1 MRKVK
6 VSISLK
12 RLFSIIMISI
22 FIIAAMPV
30 DYIRADEPVQDGSK
44 SNPYIVTNFEEFK
57 KGINKGYIKLAND
70 IDFTKYIYMEVDSS
84 YKGGIDLNG
93 HILNF
98 ETRNSRYEY
107 GISVKNKSSSG
118 CGLFEITDSN
128 PSAVHEGYVNSE
140 GEPLTGGIITGFR
153 YDMDSSAGGTTCCL
167 SISNLNCVLEGVTF
181 YDNTTG
187 GGGSCINKIG
197 ANGTLEIN
205 KCKFYD
211 NKSNHWASCVWVGIA
226 RSDNRKDACLITDSV
241 FKGNYGKYTSTVATS
256 SENCVI
262 KNCLFENNKCDSG
275 GTLSVSHYGTLE
287 VVDTDV
293 TGNVCASD
301 EEDEYT
307 TAGIFIDSCG
317 KLVLNGK
324 VNITGNTYNNKENN
338 LIFNFNGID
347 RFPIVLGERFDAVS
361 KAGLKVSK
369 DAINYAYKVIENI
382 GEFKECFVCDHEN
395 GELYV
400 EAGKLYFKK
409 RHIHKKDLHKSRVE
423 ATCVMPGHIEY
434 YTCTGCDKLLDKD
447 GQEITEDIEI
457 PALGH
462 DFTGEWT
469 VTKPAACTESGVK
482 ARKCSRCKET
492 EKETIPATGHTEAE
506 DAAVAATCT
515 TAGKTAGSH
524 CLVCNTIIKAQ
535 EEIPA
540 TGHSFGKW
548 EKVKAP
554 TCMGR
559 GSVKHACDICGYIE
573 IKDIAANGHVWN
585 TDYTVDKQPTCTE
598 TGSKS
603 IHCRNCREVKDV
615 KTIEALGHTLGDWII
630 DKPAT
635 VEAAGSR
642 HKECTVCKAVLEKEE
657 IKKLEQYSILDGAGS
672 TWESKEN
679 ETSSDDK
686 PSEYKPENETLS
698 IRGSG
703 EVTKFVEVKV
713 DDKVVA
719 PEYYTVTEGS
729 TIITLKAEYLRTL
742 SAGNHTFEIAWTDGF
757 AATYFTVAR
766 NTVEEDKK
774 PEDKKDEGNIE
785 KDKKTEDNNVENSL
799 SAADSNASVKTGDTT
814 DVRLWLLLLVS
825 TLTVMTGL
833 MVEIKGE
840 K

>member
-44 SNPYIVTNFEEFK
+44 NNPYIVTNFKEFK
-57 KGINKGYIKLAND
+57 NGISKKGYIKLAKD
-70 IDFTKYIYMEVDSS
+70 IDFTQYIYMEVDSS

-98 ETRNSRYEY
+98 EKRYNYLNY
-107 GISVKNKSSSG
+107 GISIINTSSTG
-118 CGLFEITDSN
+118 GLFEITDSN

-140 GEPLTGGIITGFR
+140 NEPLTGGIITGFR
-153 YDMDSSAGGTTCCL
+153 YDMNSLAGGVTCCL
-167 SISNLNCVLEGVTF
+167 SINNLNCVLDGVTF

-187 GGGSCINKIG
+187 GGGSCIDKSG
-197 ANGTLEIN
+197 KNGTLEIN

-211 NKSNHWASCVWVGIA
+211 NKSNHWASCVWVGTG
-226 RSDNRKDACLITDSV
+226 REGRNDQCLITDSV

-262 KNCLFENNKCDSG
+262 KNCLFENNECDSG
-275 GTLSVSHYGTLE
+275 GTLSVSGYGTLE
-287 VVDTDV
+287 VADTDV
-293 TGNVCASD
+293 TGNVCTSD

-338 LIFNFNGID
+338 LIFNFNGIY
-347 RFPIVLGERFDAVS
+347 RFPIVLGERFDAAS

-369 DAINYAYKVIENI
+369 DAINYAYEVIENI

-409 RHIHKKDLHKSRVE
+409 RHIHKKNLHNSRVE
-423 ATCVMPGHIEY
+423 ATCIRPGHIEY

-559 GSVKHACDICGYIE
+559 GSVKRACDICGYIE

-615 KTIEALGHTLGDWII
+615 KAIEALGHTLGDWII

-642 HKECTVCKAVLEKEE
+642 HKECETCGAILEKEE
-657 IKKLEQYSILDGAGS
+657 IKKLELPAYKIIDGAES
-672 TWESKEN
+672 TWTQNTNTDGS
-679 ETSSDDK
+679 
-686 PSEYKPENETLS
+686 LV
-698 IRGSG
+698 IRGDG
-703 EVTKFVEVKV
+703 AIAKFKEVRVDGVVIDVKN
-713 DDKVVA
+713 
-719 PEYYTVTEGS
+719 YTVTEGS
-729 TIITLKAEYLRTL
+729 TIITLKTEYLKTL
-742 SAGNHTFEIAWTDGF
+742 PAGKHTFEIAWIDGS
-757 AATYFTVAR
+757 AATYFTVAGS
-766 NTVEEDKK
+766 TTEEDNKLEDNK
-774 PEDKKDEGNIE
+774 VEDNKVEDNTIDDKKA
-785 KDKKTEDNNVENSL
+785 EDNNVENSR
-799 SAADSNASVKTGDTT
+799 SDVDSNASLKTGDTT
-814 DVRLWLLLLVS
+814 DIRLWLILLMS
-825 TLTVMTGL
+825 ALTIMTGL
-833 MVEIKGE
+833 TVKSKRNDCE
-840 K
+840 

>member
-1 MRKVK
+1 MRKVN
-6 VSISLK
+6 VSNSLRK
-12 RLFSIIMISI
+12 LFSIIMVSI

-44 SNPYIVTNFEEFK
+44 DNPYIVTSFKEFK
-57 KGINKGYIKLAND
+57 NGILKQGYIKLAND
-70 IDFTKYIYMEVDSS
+70 IDFSEYIYMEVDSS
-84 YKGGIDLNG
+84 YRGGIDLNG

-98 ETRNSRYEY
+98 EKRYSYNSY
-107 GISVKNKSSSG
+107 GIGLRNESG
-118 CGLFEITDSN
+118 TGGGLFEITDSN
-128 PSAVHEGYVNSE
+128 PSVVHEGYVNSE
-140 GEPLTGGIITGFR
+140 NEPLTGGIITGFR
-153 YDMDSSAGGTTCCL
+153 YNMNSSAGGSTSCL
-167 SISNLNCVLEGVTF
+167 SINNLNCVLDGVTF
-181 YDNTTG
+181 FDNTTG
-187 GGGSCINKIG
+187 GGGSCIDKFG
-197 ANGTLEIN
+197 ENGTLEIN

-211 NKSNHWASCVWVGIA
+211 NKSNYWASCVWVGTSS
-226 RSDNRKDACLITDSV
+226 SDSRNDQCLITDSV

-262 KNCLFENNKCDSG
+262 KNCLFENNECDSG
-275 GTLSVSHYGTLE
+275 GTVNVSHYGTLE
-287 VVDTDV
+287 VVDTDI
-293 TGNVCASD
+293 TGNICTSD
-301 EEDEYT
+301 EEGDST
-307 TAGIFIDSCG
+307 TAGICIDACG

-338 LIFNFNGID
+338 LIFYPHGID
-347 RFPIVLGERFDAVS
+347 RFLIVLGEQFDEAS
-361 KAGLKVSK
+361 KVGLKVRK
-369 DAINYAYKVIENI
+369 DAINYAYDVVENI
-382 GEFKECFVCDHEN
+382 GEFKESFVCDHEN

-400 EAGKLYFKK
+400 EDGKLYFKK

-423 ATCVMPGHIEY
+423 ATCIRPGHIEY

-559 GSVKHACDICGYIE
+559 GSVKRACDICGYIE

-615 KTIEALGHTLGDWII
+615 KAIEALGHTLGDWII

-635 VEAAGSR
+635 VETAGSR
-642 HKECTVCKAVLEKEE
+642 HKECETCGAILEKEE
-657 IKKLEQYSILDGAGS
+657 IKKLELPAYKIIDGAES
-672 TWESKEN
+672 TWTQNTNTDGS
-679 ETSSDDK
+679 
-686 PSEYKPENETLS
+686 LV
-698 IRGSG
+698 IRGDG
-703 EVTKFVEVKV
+703 AIANFKEVRVDGVVIDVKN
-713 DDKVVA
+713 
-719 PEYYTVTEGS
+719 YTVTEGS
-729 TIITLKAEYLRTL
+729 TIITLKTEYLKTL
-742 SAGNHTFEIAWTDGF
+742 PAGKHTFEIAWIDGS
-757 AATYFTVAR
+757 AATYFTVAGS
-766 NTVEEDKK
+766 TTEEDNKLEDNK
-774 PEDKKDEGNIE
+774 VEDNTIDDKKA
-785 KDKKTEDNNVENSL
+785 EDNNVENSR
-799 SAADSNASVKTGDTT
+799 SDVDSNASLKTGDTT
-814 DVRLWLLLLVS
+814 DIRLWLILLMS
-825 TLTVMTGL
+825 ALTIMTGL
-833 MVEIKGE
+833 TVKSKRNDCE
-840 K
+840 

>member
-1 MRKVK
+1 MRKVN
-6 VSISLK
+6 VSNSLRK
-12 RLFSIIMISI
+12 LFSIIMVSI

-44 SNPYIVTNFEEFK
+44 NNPYIVTSFKEFK
-57 KGINKGYIKLAND
+57 NGILKQGYIKLAND
-70 IDFTKYIYMEVDSS
+70 IDFSEYIYMEVDSS
-84 YKGGIDLNG
+84 YRGGIDLNG

-98 ETRNSRYEY
+98 EKRYSYNSY
-107 GISVKNKSSSG
+107 GIGLRNESG
-118 CGLFEITDSN
+118 TGGGLFEITDSN
-128 PSAVHEGYVNSE
+128 PSAVHEGYINSE
-140 GEPLTGGIITGFR
+140 NESLTGGIITGFR
-153 YDMDSSAGGTTCCL
+153 YDMDSSAGGVTCCM
-167 SISNLNCVLEGVTF
+167 SINNLNCVLEGVTF

-187 GGGSCINKIG
+187 GGGSCIDKFG
-197 ANGTLEIN
+197 ENGTLEIN

-211 NKSNHWASCVWVGIA
+211 NKSNYWASCVWVGTS
-226 RSDNRKDACLITDSV
+226 RSDNRNDQCLITDSV

-262 KNCLFENNKCDSG
+262 KNCLFENNECDSG
-275 GTLSVSHYGTLE
+275 GTVNVSHYGTLE
-287 VVDTDV
+287 VVDTDI
-293 TGNVCASD
+293 TGNICTSD
-301 EEDEYT
+301 EEDDST
-307 TAGIFIDSCG
+307 TAGICIDACG

-338 LIFNFNGID
+338 LIFYPHGIK
-347 RFPIVLGERFDAVS
+347 RFLIVLGEQFDEAS
-361 KAGLKVSK
+361 KVGLKVRK
-369 DAINYAYKVIENI
+369 DAINYAYDVIENI
-382 GEFKECFVCDHEN
+382 GEFKESFVCDHEN

-400 EAGKLYFKK
+400 EDGKLCFKK

-423 ATCVMPGHIEY
+423 ATCIRPGNIEY

-469 VTKPAACTESGVK
+469 VTKPATCTESGVK

-559 GSVKHACDICGYIE
+559 GSVKRACDICGYIE

-603 IHCRNCREVKDV
+603 IHCRNCEEVKDSKV
-615 KTIEALGHTLGDWII
+615 IEASGHTLGDWII

-635 VEAAGSR
+635 VETAGSR
-642 HKECTVCKAVLEKEE
+642 HKECETCGAILEKEE
-657 IKKLEQYSILDGAGS
+657 IKKLELPAYKIIDGAES
-672 TWESKEN
+672 TWTQNTNTDGS
-679 ETSSDDK
+679 
-686 PSEYKPENETLS
+686 LV
-698 IRGSG
+698 IRGDG
-703 EVTKFVEVKV
+703 AIAKFKEVRVDGVVIDVKN
-713 DDKVVA
+713 
-719 PEYYTVTEGS
+719 YTVTEGS
-729 TIITLKAEYLRTL
+729 TIITLKTEYLKTL
-742 SAGNHTFEIAWTDGF
+742 PAGKHTFEIAWIDGS
-757 AATYFTVAR
+757 AATYFTVAGS
-766 NTVEEDKK
+766 TTEEDNKV
-774 PEDKKDEGNIE
+774 EDNTIDDKKA
-785 KDKKTEDNNVENSL
+785 EDNNVENSR
-799 SAADSNASVKTGDTT
+799 SDVDSNASLKTGDTT
-814 DVRLWLLLLVS
+814 DIRLWLILLMS
-825 TLTVMTGL
+825 ALTIMTGL
-833 MVEIKGE
+833 TVKSKRNDCE
-840 K
+840 

>member
-1 MRKVK
+1 MRKVN
-6 VSISLK
+6 VSNSLRK
-12 RLFSIIMISI
+12 LFSMIMVSI
-22 FIIAAMPV
+22 FIIAAMPA

-44 SNPYIVTNFEEFK
+44 NNPYIVTNFKEFQN
-57 KGINKGYIKLAND
+57 GISKKGYIKLAKD
-70 IDFTKYIYMEVDSS
+70 IDFTQYIYMEVDSS

-98 ETRNSRYEY
+98 EKRYNYYSY
-107 GISVKNKSSSG
+107 GIAIGNTSSTG
-118 CGLFEITDSN
+118 GLFEITDSN
-128 PSAVHEGYVNSE
+128 PSAVHEDYVNSE

-153 YDMDSSAGGTTCCL
+153 YDMNSSAGGTTCCL
-167 SISNLNCVLEGVTF
+167 SINNLNCVLDGVTF
-181 YDNTTG
+181 FDNTTG
-187 GGGSCINKIG
+187 GGGSCIDKSG
-197 ANGTLEIN
+197 ENGTLEIN

-211 NKSNHWASCVWVGIA
+211 NKSNYWASCVWVGTS
-226 RSDNRKDACLITDSV
+226 RSDNRNDQCLITDSV

-262 KNCLFENNKCDSG
+262 KNCLFENNECDSG
-275 GTLSVSHYGTLE
+275 GTVNVSHYGTLE
-287 VVDTDV
+287 VVDTDI
-293 TGNVCASD
+293 TGNICTAD
-301 EEDEYT
+301 EEDDST
-307 TAGIFIDSCG
+307 TAGICIDACG

-338 LIFNFNGID
+338 LIFYPHGID
-347 RFPIVLGERFDAVS
+347 RFLIVLGEQFDAAS
-361 KAGLKVSK
+361 KVGLKVRK
-369 DAINYAYKVIENI
+369 DAINYAYDVIENI

-400 EAGKLYFKK
+400 EDGKLYFKK
-409 RHIHKKDLHKSRVE
+409 RHIHKKNLHKSRVE
-423 ATCVMPGHIEY
+423 ATCVIPGHIEY
-434 YTCTGCDKLLDKD
+434 YTCTGCDKRLDKD

-515 TAGKTAGSH
+515 TAGKTAGIH

-559 GSVKHACDICGYIE
+559 GSVKRVCDICGYIE

-615 KTIEALGHTLGDWII
+615 KDIEALGHNLGDWII

-642 HKECTVCKAVLEKEE
+642 HKECETCGAILEKEE
-657 IKKLEQYSILDGAGS
+657 IKKLELPAYKIIDGAES
-672 TWESKEN
+672 TWTQNTNTDGS
-679 ETSSDDK
+679 
-686 PSEYKPENETLS
+686 LV
-698 IRGSG
+698 IRGDG
-703 EVTKFVEVKV
+703 AIAKFKEVRVDGVVIDVKN
-713 DDKVVA
+713 
-719 PEYYTVTEGS
+719 YTVTEGS
-729 TIITLKAEYLRTL
+729 TIITLKTEYLKTL
-742 SAGNHTFEIAWTDGF
+742 PAGKHTFEIAWTDGS
-757 AATYFTVAR
+757 AATYFTVAGS
-766 NTVEEDKK
+766 TTEEDNKLEDNK
-774 PEDKKDEGNIE
+774 VEDNTIDDKKA
-785 KDKKTEDNNVENSL
+785 EDNNVENSR
-799 SAADSNASVKTGDTT
+799 SDVDSNASLKTGDTT
-814 DVRLWLLLLVS
+814 DIRLWLILLMS
-825 TLTVMTGL
+825 ALTIMTGL
-833 MVEIKGE
+833 TVKSKRNDCE
-840 K
+840 

>member
-1 MRKVK
+1 MRKVN
-6 VSISLK
+6 VSNSLRK
-12 RLFSIIMISI
+12 LFSIIMVSI

-44 SNPYIVTNFEEFK
+44 SNPYIVTNFKEFQN
-57 KGINKGYIKLAND
+57 GIMKQGYIKLAND
-70 IDFTKYIYMEVDSS
+70 IDFSEYIYMEVDSS
-84 YKGGIDLNG
+84 YRGGIDLNG

-98 ETRNSRYEY
+98 EKRYSYNSY
-107 GISVKNKSSSG
+107 GIGLRNESG
-118 CGLFEITDSN
+118 AGGGLFEITDSN
-128 PSAVHEGYVNSE
+128 PSVVHEGYVNSE
-140 GEPLTGGIITGFR
+140 NEPLTGGIITGFR
-153 YDMDSSAGGTTCCL
+153 YNMNSSAGGSTSCL
-167 SISNLNCVLEGVTF
+167 SINNLNCVLDGVTF
-181 YDNTTG
+181 FDNTTG
-187 GGGSCINKIG
+187 GGGSCIDKFG
-197 ANGTLEIN
+197 ENGTLEIN

-211 NKSNHWASCVWVGIA
+211 NKSNYWASCVWVGTS
-226 RSDNRKDACLITDSV
+226 RSDSRNDQCLITDSV

-262 KNCLFENNKCDSG
+262 KNCLFENNECDSG
-275 GTLSVSHYGTLE
+275 GTVNVSHYGTLE
-287 VVDTDV
+287 VVDTDI
-293 TGNVCASD
+293 TGNICTSD
-301 EEDEYT
+301 EEDDST
-307 TAGIFIDSCG
+307 TAGICIDACG

-338 LIFNFNGID
+338 LIFYPHGIK
-347 RFPIVLGERFDAVS
+347 RFLIVLGEQFDEAS
-361 KAGLKVSK
+361 KVGLKVRK
-369 DAINYAYKVIENI
+369 DAINYAYDVIENI
-382 GEFKECFVCDHEN
+382 GEFKESFVCDHEN

-400 EAGKLYFKK
+400 EDGKLCFKK

-423 ATCVMPGHIEY
+423 ATCIRPGNIEY

-469 VTKPAACTESGVK
+469 VTKPATCTESGVK

-492 EKETIPATGHTEAE
+492 EKETIPATGHTEEE

-559 GSVKHACDICGYIE
+559 GSVKRACDICGYIE
-573 IKDIAANGHVWN
+573 IKDIVANGHVWN

-615 KTIEALGHTLGDWII
+615 KAIEALGHTLGDWII

-635 VEAAGSR
+635 VETAGSR
-642 HKECTVCKAVLEKEE
+642 HKECETCGAILEKEE
-657 IKKLEQYSILDGAGS
+657 IKKLELPAYKIIDGAES
-672 TWESKEN
+672 TWTQNTNTDGS
-679 ETSSDDK
+679 
-686 PSEYKPENETLS
+686 LV
-698 IRGSG
+698 IRGDG
-703 EVTKFVEVKV
+703 AIAKFKEVRVDGVVIDVKN
-713 DDKVVA
+713 
-719 PEYYTVTEGS
+719 YTVTEGS
-729 TIITLKAEYLRTL
+729 TIITLKTEYLKTL
-742 SAGNHTFEIAWTDGF
+742 PAGKHTFEIAWTDGS
-757 AATYFTVAR
+757 AATYFTVAGS
-766 NTVEEDKK
+766 TTEEDNKLEDNK
-774 PEDKKDEGNIE
+774 VEDNTINDKKA
-785 KDKKTEDNNVENSL
+785 EDNNVENSR
-799 SAADSNASVKTGDTT
+799 SDVDSNASLKTGDTT
-814 DVRLWLLLLVS
+814 DIRLWLILLMS
-825 TLTVMTGL
+825 ALTIMTGL
-833 MVEIKGE
+833 TVKSKRNDCE
-840 K
+840 

>member
-1 MRKVK
+1 MRKVN
-6 VSISLK
+6 VSNSLRK
-12 RLFSIIMISI
+12 LFSIIMVSI

-44 SNPYIVTNFEEFK
+44 NNPYIVTSFKEFK
-57 KGINKGYIKLAND
+57 NGILKQGYIKLAND
-70 IDFTKYIYMEVDSS
+70 IDFSEYIYMEVDSS
-84 YKGGIDLNG
+84 YRGGIDLNG

-98 ETRNSRYEY
+98 EKRYSYNSY
-107 GISVKNKSSSG
+107 GIGLRNESG
-118 CGLFEITDSN
+118 TGGGLFEITDSN
-128 PSAVHEGYVNSE
+128 PSAVHEGYINSE
-140 GEPLTGGIITGFR
+140 NESLTGGIITGFR
-153 YDMDSSAGGTTCCL
+153 YDMDSSAGGVTCCL
-167 SISNLNCVLEGVTF
+167 SINNLNCVLEGVTF

-187 GGGSCINKIG
+187 GGGSCIDKFG
-197 ANGTLEIN
+197 ENGTLEIN

-211 NKSNHWASCVWVGIA
+211 NKSNYWASCVWVGTS
-226 RSDNRKDACLITDSV
+226 RSDNRNDQCLITDSV

-262 KNCLFENNKCDSG
+262 KNCLFENNECDSG
-275 GTLSVSHYGTLE
+275 GTVNVSHYGTLE
-287 VVDTDV
+287 VVDTDI
-293 TGNVCASD
+293 TGNICTSD
-301 EEDEYT
+301 EEDDST
-307 TAGIFIDSCG
+307 TAGICIDACG

-338 LIFNFNGID
+338 LIFYPHGIK
-347 RFPIVLGERFDAVS
+347 RFLIVLGEQFDEAS
-361 KAGLKVSK
+361 KVGLKVRK
-369 DAINYAYKVIENI
+369 DAINYAYDVIENI
-382 GEFKECFVCDHEN
+382 GEFKESFVCDHEN

-400 EAGKLYFKK
+400 EDGKLCFKK

-423 ATCVMPGHIEY
+423 ATCIRPGNIEY

-469 VTKPAACTESGVK
+469 VTKPATCTESGVK

-559 GSVKHACDICGYIE
+559 GSVKRACDICGYIE

-615 KTIEALGHTLGDWII
+615 KAIEALGHTLGDWII

-635 VEAAGSR
+635 VETAGSR
-642 HKECTVCKAVLEKEE
+642 HKECETCGAILEKEE
-657 IKKLEQYSILDGAGS
+657 IKKLELPAYKIIDGAES
-672 TWESKEN
+672 TWTQNTNTDGS
-679 ETSSDDK
+679 
-686 PSEYKPENETLS
+686 LV
-698 IRGSG
+698 IRGDG
-703 EVTKFVEVKV
+703 AIAKFKEVRVDGVVIDVKN
-713 DDKVVA
+713 
-719 PEYYTVTEGS
+719 YTVTEGS
-729 TIITLKAEYLRTL
+729 TIITLKTEYLKTL
-742 SAGNHTFEIAWTDGF
+742 PAGKHTFEIAWTDGS
-757 AATYFTVAR
+757 AATYFTVAGS
-766 NTVEEDKK
+766 TTEEDNKV
-774 PEDKKDEGNIE
+774 EDNTIDDKKA
-785 KDKKTEDNNVENSL
+785 EDNNVENSR
-799 SAADSNASVKTGDTT
+799 SDVDSNASLKTGDTT
-814 DVRLWLLLLVS
+814 DIRLWLILLMS
-825 TLTVMTGL
+825 ALTIMTGL
-833 MVEIKGE
+833 TVKSKRNDCE
-840 K
+840 

>member
-1 MRKVK
+1 MHMRKVK
-6 VSISLK
+6 ASISLK

-44 SNPYIVTNFEEFK
+44 NNPYIVTNFKEFK
-57 KGINKGYIKLAND
+57 NGISKKGYIKLAKD
-70 IDFTKYIYMEVDSS
+70 IDFTQYIYMEVDSS

-98 ETRNSRYEY
+98 EKRYNYLNY
-107 GISVKNKSSSG
+107 GISIINTSSTG
-118 CGLFEITDSN
+118 GLFEITDSN

-140 GEPLTGGIITGFR
+140 NEPLTGGIITGFR
-153 YDMDSSAGGTTCCL
+153 YDMNNLAGGVTCCL
-167 SISNLNCVLEGVTF
+167 SINNLNCVLEGVTF

-187 GGGSCINKIG
+187 GGGSCIDKSG
-197 ANGTLEIN
+197 KNGTLEIN

-211 NKSNHWASCVWVGIA
+211 NKSNHWASCVWVGTG
-226 RSDNRKDACLITDSV
+226 REGRNDQCLITDSV

-262 KNCLFENNKCDSG
+262 KNCLFENNECDSG
-275 GTLSVSHYGTLE
+275 GTVNVSHYGTLE
-287 VVDTDV
+287 VVDTDI
-293 TGNVCASD
+293 TGNICTSD
-301 EEDEYT
+301 EEDDST
-307 TAGIFIDSCG
+307 TAGICIDACG

-338 LIFNFNGID
+338 LIFYPHGIK
-347 RFPIVLGERFDAVS
+347 RFLIVLGEQFDEAS
-361 KAGLKVSK
+361 KVGLKVRK
-369 DAINYAYKVIENI
+369 DAINYAYDVIENI
-382 GEFKECFVCDHEN
+382 GEFKESFVCDHEN

-423 ATCVMPGHIEY
+423 ATCIRPGNIEY

-559 GSVKHACDICGYIE
+559 GSVKRACDICGYIE

-615 KTIEALGHTLGDWII
+615 KAIEALGHTLGDWII

-635 VEAAGSR
+635 VETAGSR
-642 HKECTVCKAVLEKEE
+642 HKECETCGAILEKEE
-657 IKKLEQYSILDGAGS
+657 IKKLELPAYKIIDGAES
-672 TWESKEN
+672 TWTQNTNTDGS
-679 ETSSDDK
+679 
-686 PSEYKPENETLS
+686 LV
-698 IRGSG
+698 IRGDG
-703 EVTKFVEVKV
+703 AIAKFKEVRVDGVVIDVKN
-713 DDKVVA
+713 
-719 PEYYTVTEGS
+719 YTVTEGS
-729 TIITLKAEYLRTL
+729 TIITLKTEYLKTL
-742 SAGNHTFEIAWTDGF
+742 PAGKHTFEIAWTDGS
-757 AATYFTVAR
+757 AATYFTVAGS
-766 NTVEEDKK
+766 TTEEDNKLEDNK
-774 PEDKKDEGNIE
+774 VEDNTIDDKKA
-785 KDKKTEDNNVENSL
+785 EDNNVENSR
-799 SAADSNASVKTGDTT
+799 SDVDSNASLKTGDTT
-814 DVRLWLLLLVS
+814 DIRLWLILLMS
-825 TLTVMTGL
+825 ALTIMTGL
-833 MVEIKGE
+833 TAKSKRNDCE
-840 K
+840 

>member
-1 MRKVK
+1 
-6 VSISLK
+6 
-12 RLFSIIMISI
+12 
-22 FIIAAMPV
+22 
-30 DYIRADEPVQDGSK
+30 
-44 SNPYIVTNFEEFK
+44 
-57 KGINKGYIKLAND
+57 
-70 IDFTKYIYMEVDSS
+70 MEVDSS
-84 YKGGIDLNG
+84 YRGGIDLNG

-98 ETRNSRYEY
+98 EKRYSYNSY
-107 GISVKNKSSSG
+107 GIGLRNESG
-118 CGLFEITDSN
+118 TGGGLFEITDSN
-128 PSAVHEGYVNSE
+128 PSAVHEGYINSE
-140 GEPLTGGIITGFR
+140 NESLTGGIITGFR
-153 YDMDSSAGGTTCCL
+153 YDMDSSAGGVTCCL
-167 SISNLNCVLEGVTF
+167 SINNLNCVLEGVTF

-187 GGGSCINKIG
+187 GGGSCIDKFG
-197 ANGTLEIN
+197 ENGTLEIN

-211 NKSNHWASCVWVGIA
+211 NKSNYWASCVWVGTS
-226 RSDNRKDACLITDSV
+226 RSDNRNDQCLITDSV

-262 KNCLFENNKCDSG
+262 KNCLFENNECDSG
-275 GTLSVSHYGTLE
+275 GTVNVSHYGTLE
-287 VVDTDV
+287 VVDTDI
-293 TGNVCASD
+293 TGNICTSD
-301 EEDEYT
+301 EEDDST
-307 TAGIFIDSCG
+307 TAGICIDACG

-338 LIFNFNGID
+338 LIFYPHGIK
-347 RFPIVLGERFDAVS
+347 RFLIVLGEQFDEAS
-361 KAGLKVSK
+361 KVGLKVRK
-369 DAINYAYKVIENI
+369 DAINYAYDVIENI
-382 GEFKECFVCDHEN
+382 GEFKESFVCDHEN

-400 EAGKLYFKK
+400 EDGKLCFKK

-423 ATCVMPGHIEY
+423 ATCIRPGNIEY

-447 GQEITEDIEI
+447 GQEITESIEI

-469 VTKPAACTESGVK
+469 VTKPATCTESGVK

-559 GSVKHACDICGYIE
+559 GSVKRACDICGYIE

-615 KTIEALGHTLGDWII
+615 KAIEALGHTLGDWII

-635 VEAAGSR
+635 VETAGSR
-642 HKECTVCKAVLEKEE
+642 HKECETCGAILEKEE
-657 IKKLEQYSILDGAGS
+657 IKKLELPAYKIIDGAES
-672 TWESKEN
+672 TWTQNTNTDGS
-679 ETSSDDK
+679 
-686 PSEYKPENETLS
+686 LV
-698 IRGSG
+698 IRGDG
-703 EVTKFVEVKV
+703 AIANFKEVRVDGVVIDVKN
-713 DDKVVA
+713 
-719 PEYYTVTEGS
+719 YTVTEGS
-729 TIITLKAEYLRTL
+729 TIITLKTEYLKTL
-742 SAGNHTFEIAWTDGF
+742 PAGKHTFEIAWIDGS
-757 AATYFTVAR
+757 AATYFTVAGS
-766 NTVEEDKK
+766 TTEEDNKLEDNK
-774 PEDKKDEGNIE
+774 VEDNTIDDKKA
-785 KDKKTEDNNVENSL
+785 EDNNVENSK
-799 SAADSNASVKTGDTT
+799 SDVDSNASLKTGDTT
-814 DVRLWLLLLVS
+814 DIRLWLILLMS
-825 TLTVMTGL
+825 ALTIMTGL
-833 MVEIKGE
+833 TVKSKRNDCE
-840 K
+840 

>member
-22 FIIAAMPV
+22 FIIAAIPV

-44 SNPYIVTNFEEFK
+44 NNPYIVTNFKEFK
-57 KGINKGYIKLAND
+57 NGISKKGYIKLAKD
-70 IDFTKYIYMEVDSS
+70 IDFTQYIYMEVDSS

-98 ETRNSRYEY
+98 EKRYNYLNY
-107 GISVKNKSSSG
+107 GISIINTSSTG
-118 CGLFEITDSN
+118 GLFEITDSN

-140 GEPLTGGIITGFR
+140 NEPLTGGIITGFR
-153 YDMDSSAGGTTCCL
+153 YDMNSLAGGVTCCL
-167 SISNLNCVLEGVTF
+167 SINNLNCVLDGVTF

-187 GGGSCINKIG
+187 GGGSCIDKSG
-197 ANGTLEIN
+197 KNGTLEIN

-211 NKSNHWASCVWVGIA
+211 NKSNHWASCVWVGTG
-226 RSDNRKDACLITDSV
+226 REGRNDQCLITDSV

-262 KNCLFENNKCDSG
+262 KNCLFENNECDSG
-275 GTLSVSHYGTLE
+275 GTLSVSDYGTLE
-287 VVDTDV
+287 VADTDV

-324 VNITGNTYNNKENN
+324 VNIIGNTYNNKENN
-338 LIFNFNGID
+338 LIFNFNGIY
-347 RFPIVLGERFDAVS
+347 RFPIVLGEQFDEAS
-361 KAGLKVSK
+361 KVGLKVSK
-369 DAINYAYKVIENI
+369 DAINYAYDVIENI
-382 GEFKECFVCDHEN
+382 GGFKESFVCDHEN

-400 EAGKLYFKK
+400 EDGKLYFKK

-423 ATCVMPGHIEY
+423 ATCIRPGHIEY
-434 YTCTGCDKLLDKD
+434 YTCTGCDKLLDEEGK
-447 GQEITEDIEI
+447 EITESIEI

-469 VTKPAACTESGVK
+469 VTKPATCTESGVK

-559 GSVKHACDICGYIE
+559 GSVKRACDICGYIE

-615 KTIEALGHTLGDWII
+615 KAIEASGHTLGDWII

-635 VEAAGSR
+635 VETAGSR
-642 HKECTVCKAVLEKEE
+642 HKECETCGAILEKEE
-657 IKKLEQYSILDGAGS
+657 IKKLELPAYKIIDGAES
-672 TWESKEN
+672 TWTQNTNTDGS
-679 ETSSDDK
+679 
-686 PSEYKPENETLS
+686 LV
-698 IRGSG
+698 IRGDG
-703 EVTKFVEVKV
+703 AIANFKEVRVDGVVIDVKN
-713 DDKVVA
+713 
-719 PEYYTVTEGS
+719 YTVTEGS
-729 TIITLKAEYLRTL
+729 TIITLKTEYLKTL
-742 SAGNHTFEIAWTDGF
+742 PAGKHTFEIAWIDGS
-757 AATYFTVAR
+757 AATYFTIAGS
-766 NTVEEDKK
+766 TTEEDNKLEDNK
-774 PEDKKDEGNIE
+774 VEDNTIDDKKA
-785 KDKKTEDNNVENSL
+785 EDNNVENSK
-799 SAADSNASVKTGDTT
+799 SDVDSNASLKTGDTT
-814 DVRLWLLLLVS
+814 DIRLWLILLMS
-825 TLTVMTGL
+825 ALTIMTGL
-833 MVEIKGE
+833 TVKSKRNDCE
-840 K
+840 

>member
-1 MRKVK
+1 MRKVN
-6 VSISLK
+6 VSNSLRK
-12 RLFSIIMISI
+12 LFSIIMVSI

-44 SNPYIVTNFEEFK
+44 NNPYIVTSFKEFK
-57 KGINKGYIKLAND
+57 NGILKQGYIKLAND
-70 IDFTKYIYMEVDSS
+70 IDFSEYIYMEVDSS
-84 YKGGIDLNG
+84 YRGGIDLNG

-98 ETRNSRYEY
+98 EKRYSYNSY
-107 GISVKNKSSSG
+107 GIGLRNESG
-118 CGLFEITDSN
+118 TGGGLFEITDSN
-128 PSAVHEGYVNSE
+128 PSAVHEGYINSE
-140 GEPLTGGIITGFR
+140 NESLTGGIITGFR
-153 YDMDSSAGGTTCCL
+153 YDMDSSAGGVTCCL
-167 SISNLNCVLEGVTF
+167 SINNLNCVLEGVTF

-187 GGGSCINKIG
+187 GGGSCIDKFG
-197 ANGTLEIN
+197 ENGTLEIN

-211 NKSNHWASCVWVGIA
+211 NKSNYWASCVWVGTS
-226 RSDNRKDACLITDSV
+226 RSDNRNDQCLITDSV

-262 KNCLFENNKCDSG
+262 KNCLFENNECDSG
-275 GTLSVSHYGTLE
+275 GTVNVSHYGTLE
-287 VVDTDV
+287 VVDTDI
-293 TGNVCASD
+293 TGNICTSD
-301 EEDEYT
+301 EEDDST
-307 TAGIFIDSCG
+307 TAGICIDACG

-338 LIFNFNGID
+338 LIFYPHGIK
-347 RFPIVLGERFDAVS
+347 RFLIVLGEQFDEAS
-361 KAGLKVSK
+361 KVGLKVRK
-369 DAINYAYKVIENI
+369 DAINYAYDVIENI
-382 GEFKECFVCDHEN
+382 GEFKESFVCDHEN

-400 EAGKLYFKK
+400 EDGKLCFKK

-423 ATCVMPGHIEY
+423 ATCVIPGHIEY
-434 YTCTGCDKLLDKD
+434 YTCTGCDKLLDEEGK
-447 GQEITEDIEI
+447 EITESIEI
-457 PALGH
+457 QALGH

-469 VTKPAACTESGVK
+469 VTKPATCTESGVK

-559 GSVKHACDICGYIE
+559 GSVKRACDICGYIE

-615 KTIEALGHTLGDWII
+615 KAIEALGHTLGDWII

-635 VEAAGSR
+635 VETAGSR
-642 HKECTVCKAVLEKEE
+642 HKECETCGAILEKEE
-657 IKKLEQYSILDGAGS
+657 IKKLELPAYKIIDGAES
-672 TWESKEN
+672 TWTQNTNTDGS
-679 ETSSDDK
+679 
-686 PSEYKPENETLS
+686 LV
-698 IRGSG
+698 IRGDG
-703 EVTKFVEVKV
+703 AIAKFKEVRVDGVVIDVKN
-713 DDKVVA
+713 
-719 PEYYTVTEGS
+719 YTVTEGS
-729 TIITLKAEYLRTL
+729 TIITLKTEYLKTL
-742 SAGNHTFEIAWTDGF
+742 PAGKHTFEIAWTDGS
-757 AATYFTVAR
+757 AATYFTVAGS
-766 NTVEEDKK
+766 TTEEDNKLEDNK
-774 PEDKKDEGNIE
+774 VEDNTIDDKKA
-785 KDKKTEDNNVENSL
+785 EDNNVENSR
-799 SAADSNASVKTGDTT
+799 SDVDSNASLKTGDTT
-814 DVRLWLLLLVS
+814 DIRLWLILLMS
-825 TLTVMTGL
+825 ALTIMTGL
-833 MVEIKGE
+833 TVKSKRNDCE
-840 K
+840 

>member
-1 MRKVK
+1 MRKVN
-6 VSISLK
+6 VSNSLRK
-12 RLFSIIMISI
+12 LFSIIMVSI

-44 SNPYIVTNFEEFK
+44 NNPYIVTDFK
-57 KGINKGYIKLAND
+57 GFKNGILKQGYIKLAND
-70 IDFTKYIYMEVDSS
+70 IDFSEYIYMEVDSS
-84 YKGGIDLNG
+84 YRGGIDLNG

-98 ETRNSRYEY
+98 EKRYSYNSY
-107 GISVKNKSSSG
+107 GIGLRNESG
-118 CGLFEITDSN
+118 TGGGLFEITDSN
-128 PSAVHEGYVNSE
+128 PSVVHEGYVNSE
-140 GEPLTGGIITGFR
+140 NEPLTGGIITGFR
-153 YDMDSSAGGTTCCL
+153 YNMNSSDGGSTSCL
-167 SISNLNCVLEGVTF
+167 SINNLNCVLDGVTF
-181 YDNTTG
+181 FDNTTG
-187 GGGSCINKIG
+187 GGGSCIDKFG
-197 ANGTLEIN
+197 ENGTLEIN

-211 NKSNHWASCVWVGIA
+211 NKSNYWASCVWVGTSS
-226 RSDNRKDACLITDSV
+226 SDSRNDQCLITDSV

-262 KNCLFENNKCDSG
+262 KNCLFENNECDSG
-275 GTLSVSHYGTLE
+275 GTVNVSHYGTLE
-287 VVDTDV
+287 VVDTDI
-293 TGNVCASD
+293 TGNICTSD
-301 EEDEYT
+301 EEGDST
-307 TAGIFIDSCG
+307 TAGICIDACG

-338 LIFNFNGID
+338 LIFYPHGID
-347 RFPIVLGERFDAVS
+347 RFLIVLGEQFDEAS
-361 KAGLKVSK
+361 KVGLKVRK
-369 DAINYAYKVIENI
+369 DAINYAYDVVENI
-382 GEFKECFVCDHEN
+382 GEFKESFVCDHEN

-400 EAGKLYFKK
+400 EDGKLYFKK

-423 ATCVMPGHIEY
+423 ATCIRPGHIEY

-559 GSVKHACDICGYIE
+559 GSVKRACDICGYIE

-615 KTIEALGHTLGDWII
+615 KAIEALGHTLGDWII

-635 VEAAGSR
+635 VETAGSR
-642 HKECTVCKAVLEKEE
+642 HKECETCGAILEKEE
-657 IKKLEQYSILDGAGS
+657 IKKLELPAYKIIDGAES
-672 TWESKEN
+672 TWTQNTNTDGS
-679 ETSSDDK
+679 
-686 PSEYKPENETLS
+686 LV
-698 IRGSG
+698 IRGDG
-703 EVTKFVEVKV
+703 AIANFKEVRVDGVVIDVKN
-713 DDKVVA
+713 
-719 PEYYTVTEGS
+719 YTVTEGS
-729 TIITLKAEYLRTL
+729 TIITLKTEYLKTL
-742 SAGNHTFEIAWTDGF
+742 PAGKHTFEIAWIDGS
-757 AATYFTVAR
+757 AATYFTVAGS
-766 NTVEEDKK
+766 TTEEDNKLEDNK
-774 PEDKKDEGNIE
+774 VEDNTIDDKKA
-785 KDKKTEDNNVENSL
+785 EDNNVENSR
-799 SAADSNASVKTGDTT
+799 SDVDSNASLKTGDTT
-814 DVRLWLLLLVS
+814 DIRLWLILLMS
-825 TLTVMTGL
+825 ALTIMTGL
-833 MVEIKGE
+833 TVKSKRNDCE
-840 K
+840 

>member
-1 MRKVK
+1 MRKVN
-6 VSISLK
+6 VSNSLRK
-12 RLFSIIMISI
+12 LFSIIMVSI

-44 SNPYIVTNFEEFK
+44 NNPYIVTSFKEFK
-57 KGINKGYIKLAND
+57 NGILKQGYIKLAND
-70 IDFTKYIYMEVDSS
+70 IDFSEYIYMEVDSS
-84 YKGGIDLNG
+84 YRGGIDLNG

-98 ETRNSRYEY
+98 EKRYSYNSY
-107 GISVKNKSSSG
+107 GIGLRNESG
-118 CGLFEITDSN
+118 TGGGLFEITDSN
-128 PSAVHEGYVNSE
+128 PSAVHEGYINSE
-140 GEPLTGGIITGFR
+140 NESLTGGIITGFR
-153 YDMDSSAGGTTCCL
+153 YDMDSSAGGVTCCL
-167 SISNLNCVLEGVTF
+167 SINNLNCVLEGVTF

-187 GGGSCINKIG
+187 GGGSCIDKFG
-197 ANGTLEIN
+197 ENGTLEIN

-211 NKSNHWASCVWVGIA
+211 NKSNYWASCVWVGTS
-226 RSDNRKDACLITDSV
+226 RSDNRNDQCLITDSV

-262 KNCLFENNKCDSG
+262 KNCLFENNECDSG
-275 GTLSVSHYGTLE
+275 GTVNVSHYGTLE
-287 VVDTDV
+287 VVDTDI
-293 TGNVCASD
+293 TGNICTSD
-301 EEDEYT
+301 EEDDST
-307 TAGIFIDSCG
+307 TAGICIDACG

-338 LIFNFNGID
+338 LIFYPHGIK
-347 RFPIVLGERFDAVS
+347 RFLIVLGEQFDEAS
-361 KAGLKVSK
+361 KVGLKVRK
-369 DAINYAYKVIENI
+369 DAINYAYDVIENI
-382 GEFKECFVCDHEN
+382 GEFKESFVCDHEN

-400 EAGKLYFKK
+400 EDGKLCFKK

-423 ATCVMPGHIEY
+423 ATCVIPGHIEY
-434 YTCTGCDKLLDKD
+434 YTCTGCDKLLDEEGK
-447 GQEITEDIEI
+447 EITESIEI

-469 VTKPAACTESGVK
+469 VTKPATCTESGVK

-559 GSVKHACDICGYIE
+559 GSVKRACDICGYIE

-615 KTIEALGHTLGDWII
+615 KAIEALGHTLGDWII

-635 VEAAGSR
+635 VETAGSR
-642 HKECTVCKAVLEKEE
+642 HKECETCGAILEKEE
-657 IKKLEQYSILDGAGS
+657 IKKLELPAYKIIDGAES
-672 TWESKEN
+672 TWTQNTNTDGS
-679 ETSSDDK
+679 
-686 PSEYKPENETLS
+686 LV
-698 IRGSG
+698 IRGDG
-703 EVTKFVEVKV
+703 AIAKFKEVRVDGVVIDVKN
-713 DDKVVA
+713 
-719 PEYYTVTEGS
+719 YTVTEGS
-729 TIITLKAEYLRTL
+729 TIITLKTEYLKTL
-742 SAGNHTFEIAWTDGF
+742 PAGKHTFEIAWTDGS
-757 AATYFTVAR
+757 AATYFTVAGS
-766 NTVEEDKK
+766 T
-774 PEDKKDEGNIE
+774 
-785 KDKKTEDNNVENSL
+785 TEDYNKLEDNKV
-799 SAADSNASVKTGDTT
+799 
-814 DVRLWLLLLVS
+814 
-825 TLTVMTGL
+825 
-833 MVEIKGE
+833 
-840 K
+840 

>member
-1 MRKVK
+1 MHMRKVN
-6 VSISLK
+6 VSNSLRK
-12 RLFSIIMISI
+12 LFSIIMVSI

-44 SNPYIVTNFEEFK
+44 NNPYIVTSFKEFK
-57 KGINKGYIKLAND
+57 NGILKQGYIKLAND
-70 IDFTKYIYMEVDSS
+70 IDFSEYIYMEVDSS
-84 YKGGIDLNG
+84 YRGGIDLNG

-98 ETRNSRYEY
+98 EKRYSYNSY
-107 GISVKNKSSSG
+107 GIGLRNESG
-118 CGLFEITDSN
+118 TGGLFEITDSN
-128 PSAVHEGYVNSE
+128 PSAVHEGYINSE
-140 GEPLTGGIITGFR
+140 NEPLTGGIITGFR
-153 YDMDSSAGGTTCCL
+153 YDMDNSAGGVTCCL
-167 SISNLNCVLEGVTF
+167 SINNLNCVLEGVTF

-187 GGGSCINKIG
+187 GGGSCIDKFG
-197 ANGTLEIN
+197 ENGTLEIN

-211 NKSNHWASCVWVGIA
+211 NKSNYWASCVWVGTS
-226 RSDNRKDACLITDSV
+226 RSDNRNDQCLITDSV

-262 KNCLFENNKCDSG
+262 KNCLFENNECDSG
-275 GTLSVSHYGTLE
+275 GTVNVSHYGTLE
-287 VVDTDV
+287 VVDTDI
-293 TGNVCASD
+293 TGNICTSD
-301 EEDEYT
+301 EEGDST
-307 TAGIFIDSCG
+307 TAGICIDACG

-338 LIFNFNGID
+338 LIFYPHGIK
-347 RFPIVLGERFDAVS
+347 RFLIVLGEQFDEAS
-361 KAGLKVSK
+361 KVGLKVRK
-369 DAINYAYKVIENI
+369 DAINYAYDVIENI
-382 GEFKECFVCDHEN
+382 GEFKESFVCDHEN

-400 EAGKLYFKK
+400 EDGKLCFKK
-409 RHIHKKDLHKSRVE
+409 RHIHKKDIHKSRVE
-423 ATCVMPGHIEY
+423 ATCIRPGNIEY

-559 GSVKHACDICGYIE
+559 GSVKRACDICGYIE

-615 KTIEALGHTLGDWII
+615 KAIEASGHTLGDWII

-635 VEAAGSR
+635 VETAGSR
-642 HKECTVCKAVLEKEE
+642 HKECETCGAILEKEE
-657 IKKLEQYSILDGAGS
+657 IKKLELPAYKIIDGAES
-672 TWESKEN
+672 TWTQNTNTDGS
-679 ETSSDDK
+679 
-686 PSEYKPENETLS
+686 LV
-698 IRGSG
+698 IRGDG
-703 EVTKFVEVKV
+703 AIAKFKEVRVDGVVIDVKN
-713 DDKVVA
+713 
-719 PEYYTVTEGS
+719 YTVTEGS
-729 TIITLKAEYLRTL
+729 TIITLKTEYLKTL
-742 SAGNHTFEIAWTDGF
+742 PAGKHTFEIAWIDGS
-757 AATYFTVAR
+757 AATYFTIAGS
-766 NTVEEDKK
+766 TTEEDNKLEDNK
-774 PEDKKDEGNIE
+774 VEDNTIDDKKA
-785 KDKKTEDNNVENSL
+785 EDNNVENSK
-799 SAADSNASVKTGDTT
+799 SDVDSNASLKTGDTT
-814 DVRLWLLLLVS
+814 DIRLWLILLMS
-825 TLTVMTGL
+825 ALTIMTGL
-833 MVEIKGE
+833 TVKSKRNDCE
-840 K
+840 

>member
-1 MRKVK
+1 MRKVN
-6 VSISLK
+6 VSNSLRK
-12 RLFSIIMISI
+12 LFSIIMVSI

-44 SNPYIVTNFEEFK
+44 NNPYIVTSFKEFK
-57 KGINKGYIKLAND
+57 NGILKQGYIKLAND
-70 IDFTKYIYMEVDSS
+70 IDFSEYIYMEVDSS
-84 YKGGIDLNG
+84 YRGGIDLNG

-98 ETRNSRYEY
+98 EKRYSYNSY
-107 GISVKNKSSSG
+107 GIGLRNESG
-118 CGLFEITDSN
+118 TGGGLFEITDSN
-128 PSAVHEGYVNSE
+128 PSVVHEGYVNSE
-140 GEPLTGGIITGFR
+140 NEPLTGGIITGFR
-153 YDMDSSAGGTTCCL
+153 YNMNSSAGGSTSCL
-167 SISNLNCVLEGVTF
+167 SINNLNCVLDGVTF
-181 YDNTTG
+181 FDNTTG
-187 GGGSCINKIG
+187 GGGSCIDKFG
-197 ANGTLEIN
+197 ENGTLEIN

-211 NKSNHWASCVWVGIA
+211 NKSNYWASCVWVGTSH
-226 RSDNRKDACLITDSV
+226 SDSRNDQCLITDSV

-262 KNCLFENNKCDSG
+262 KNCLFENNECDSG
-275 GTLSVSHYGTLE
+275 GTVNVSHYGTLE
-287 VVDTDV
+287 VVDTDI
-293 TGNVCASD
+293 TGNICTSD
-301 EEDEYT
+301 EEDDST
-307 TAGIFIDSCG
+307 TAGICIDVCG

-338 LIFNFNGID
+338 LIFYPHGIK
-347 RFPIVLGERFDAVS
+347 RFLIVLGEQFDEAS
-361 KAGLKVSK
+361 KVGLKVRK
-369 DAINYAYKVIENI
+369 DAINYAYDVIENI
-382 GEFKECFVCDHEN
+382 GEFKESFVCDHEN

-400 EAGKLYFKK
+400 EDGKLCFKK

-423 ATCVMPGHIEY
+423 ATCIRPGNIEY

-469 VTKPAACTESGVK
+469 VTKPATCTESGVK

-559 GSVKHACDICGYIE
+559 GSVKRACDICGYIE

-615 KTIEALGHTLGDWII
+615 KAIEALGHTLGDWII

-635 VEAAGSR
+635 VETAGSR
-642 HKECTVCKAVLEKEE
+642 HKECETCGAILEKEE
-657 IKKLEQYSILDGAGS
+657 IKKLELPAYKIIDGAES
-672 TWESKEN
+672 TWTQNTNTDGS
-679 ETSSDDK
+679 
-686 PSEYKPENETLS
+686 LV
-698 IRGSG
+698 IRGDG
-703 EVTKFVEVKV
+703 AIANFKEVRVDGVVIDVKN
-713 DDKVVA
+713 
-719 PEYYTVTEGS
+719 YTVTEGS
-729 TIITLKAEYLRTL
+729 TIITLKTEYLKTL
-742 SAGNHTFEIAWTDGF
+742 PAGKHTFEIAWIDGS
-757 AATYFTVAR
+757 AATYFTVAGS
-766 NTVEEDKK
+766 TTEEDNKLEDNK
-774 PEDKKDEGNIE
+774 VEDNTIDDKKA
-785 KDKKTEDNNVENSL
+785 EDNNVENSK
-799 SAADSNASVKTGDTT
+799 SDVDSNASLKTGDTT
-814 DVRLWLLLLVS
+814 DIRLWLILLMS
-825 TLTVMTGL
+825 ALTIMTGL
-833 MVEIKGE
+833 TVKSKRNDCE
-840 K
+840 

>member
-1 MRKVK
+1 MRKVN
-6 VSISLK
+6 VSNSLRK
-12 RLFSIIMISI
+12 LFSMIMVSI
-22 FIIAAMPV
+22 FIIAAMPA

-44 SNPYIVTNFEEFK
+44 NNPYIVTNFKEFQN
-57 KGINKGYIKLAND
+57 GISKKGYIKLAKD
-70 IDFTKYIYMEVDSS
+70 IDFTQYIYMEVDSS

-98 ETRNSRYEY
+98 EKRYNYYSY
-107 GISVKNKSSSG
+107 GIAIRNTSSTG
-118 CGLFEITDSN
+118 GLFEITDSN

-153 YDMDSSAGGTTCCL
+153 YDMNSSAGGTTCCL
-167 SISNLNCVLEGVTF
+167 SINNLNCVLDGVTF
-181 YDNTTG
+181 FDNTTG
-187 GGGSCINKIG
+187 GGGSCIDKFG
-197 ANGTLEIN
+197 ENGTLEIN

-211 NKSNHWASCVWVGIA
+211 NKSNYWASCVWVGTSS
-226 RSDNRKDACLITDSV
+226 SDSRNDQCLITDSV

-262 KNCLFENNKCDSG
+262 KNCLFENNECDSG
-275 GTLSVSHYGTLE
+275 GTVNVSHYGTLE
-287 VVDTDV
+287 VVDTDI
-293 TGNVCASD
+293 TGNICTSD
-301 EEDEYT
+301 EEDDST
-307 TAGIFIDSCG
+307 TAGICIDVCG

-338 LIFNFNGID
+338 LIFYPHGID
-347 RFPIVLGERFDAVS
+347 RFLIVLGEQFDEAS
-361 KAGLKVSK
+361 KVGLKVRK
-369 DAINYAYKVIENI
+369 DAINYAYDVIENI
-382 GEFKECFVCDHEN
+382 GEFKESFVCDHEN

-400 EAGKLYFKK
+400 EDGKLYFKK

-423 ATCVMPGHIEY
+423 ATCIRPGHIEY

-447 GQEITEDIEI
+447 GQEITENIEI

-559 GSVKHACDICGYIE
+559 GSVKRACDICGYIE

-603 IHCRNCREVKDV
+603 IHCRNCEEVKDSKV
-615 KTIEALGHTLGDWII
+615 IEASGHTLGDWII

-635 VEAAGSR
+635 VETAGSR
-642 HKECTVCKAVLEKEE
+642 HKECETCGAILEKEE
-657 IKKLEQYSILDGAGS
+657 IKKLELPAYKIIDGAES
-672 TWESKEN
+672 TWTQNTNTDGS
-679 ETSSDDK
+679 
-686 PSEYKPENETLS
+686 LV
-698 IRGSG
+698 IRGDG
-703 EVTKFVEVKV
+703 AIANFKEVRVDGVVIDVKN
-713 DDKVVA
+713 
-719 PEYYTVTEGS
+719 YTVTEGS
-729 TIITLKAEYLRTL
+729 TIITLKTEYLKTL
-742 SAGNHTFEIAWTDGF
+742 PAGKHTFEIAWIDGS
-757 AATYFTVAR
+757 AATYFTVAGS
-766 NTVEEDKK
+766 TTEEDNKLEDNK
-774 PEDKKDEGNIE
+774 VEDNTIDDKKA
-785 KDKKTEDNNVENSL
+785 EDNNVENSR
-799 SAADSNASVKTGDTT
+799 SDVDSNASLKTGDTT
-814 DVRLWLLLLVS
+814 DIRLWLILLMS
-825 TLTVMTGL
+825 ALTIMTGL
-833 MVEIKGE
+833 TVKSKRNDCE
-840 K
+840 

>member
-1 MRKVK
+1 MRKVN
-6 VSISLK
+6 VSNSLRK
-12 RLFSIIMISI
+12 LFSIIMVSI

-44 SNPYIVTNFEEFK
+44 SNPYIVTNFKEFQN
-57 KGINKGYIKLAND
+57 GIMKQGYIKLAND
-70 IDFTKYIYMEVDSS
+70 IDFSEYIYMEVDSS
-84 YKGGIDLNG
+84 YRGGIDLNG

-98 ETRNSRYEY
+98 EKRYSYNSY
-107 GISVKNKSSSG
+107 GIGLRNESG
-118 CGLFEITDSN
+118 AGGGLFEITDSN
-128 PSAVHEGYVNSE
+128 PSVVHEGYVNSE
-140 GEPLTGGIITGFR
+140 NEPLTGGIITGFR
-153 YDMDSSAGGTTCCL
+153 YNMNSSAGGSTSCL
-167 SISNLNCVLEGVTF
+167 SINNLNCVLDGVTF
-181 YDNTTG
+181 FDNTTG
-187 GGGSCINKIG
+187 GGGSCIDKFG
-197 ANGTLEIN
+197 ENGTLEIN

-211 NKSNHWASCVWVGIA
+211 NKSNYWASCVWVGTS
-226 RSDNRKDACLITDSV
+226 RSDSRNDQCLITDSV

-262 KNCLFENNKCDSG
+262 KNCLFENNECDSG
-275 GTLSVSHYGTLE
+275 GTVNVSHYGTLE
-287 VVDTDV
+287 VVDTDI
-293 TGNVCASD
+293 TGNICTSD
-301 EEDEYT
+301 EEDDST
-307 TAGIFIDSCG
+307 TAGICIDACG

-338 LIFNFNGID
+338 LIFYPHGIK
-347 RFPIVLGERFDAVS
+347 RFLIVLGEQFDEAS
-361 KAGLKVSK
+361 KVGLKVRK
-369 DAINYAYKVIENI
+369 DAINYAYDVIENI
-382 GEFKECFVCDHEN
+382 GEFKESFVCDHEN

-400 EAGKLYFKK
+400 EDGKLCFKK

-423 ATCVMPGHIEY
+423 ATCIRPGNIEY

-469 VTKPAACTESGVK
+469 VTKPATCTESGVK

-492 EKETIPATGHTEAE
+492 EKETIPATGHTEEE

-559 GSVKHACDICGYIE
+559 GSVKRACDICGYIE

-615 KTIEALGHTLGDWII
+615 KAIEALGHTLGDWII

-635 VEAAGSR
+635 VETAGSR
-642 HKECTVCKAVLEKEE
+642 HKECETCGAILEKEE
-657 IKKLEQYSILDGAGS
+657 IKKLELPAYKIIDGAES
-672 TWESKEN
+672 TWTQNTNTDGS
-679 ETSSDDK
+679 
-686 PSEYKPENETLS
+686 LV
-698 IRGSG
+698 IRGDG
-703 EVTKFVEVKV
+703 AIAKFKEVRVDGVVIDVKN
-713 DDKVVA
+713 
-719 PEYYTVTEGS
+719 YTVTEGS
-729 TIITLKAEYLRTL
+729 TIITLKTEYLKTL
-742 SAGNHTFEIAWTDGF
+742 PAGKHTFEIAWTDGS
-757 AATYFTVAR
+757 AATYFTVAGS
-766 NTVEEDKK
+766 TTEEDNKLEDNK
-774 PEDKKDEGNIE
+774 VEDNTINDKKA
-785 KDKKTEDNNVENSL
+785 EDNNVENSR
-799 SAADSNASVKTGDTT
+799 SDVDSNASLKTGDTT
-814 DVRLWLLLLVS
+814 DIRLWLILLMS
-825 TLTVMTGL
+825 ALTIMTGL
-833 MVEIKGE
+833 TVKSKRNDCE
-840 K
+840 

>member
-1 MRKVK
+1 MRKVN
-6 VSISLK
+6 VSNSLRK
-12 RLFSIIMISI
+12 LFSIIMVSI

-44 SNPYIVTNFEEFK
+44 NNPYIVTSFKEFK
-57 KGINKGYIKLAND
+57 NGILKQGYIKLAND
-70 IDFTKYIYMEVDSS
+70 IDFSEYIYMEVDSS
-84 YKGGIDLNG
+84 YRGGIDLNG

-98 ETRNSRYEY
+98 EKRYSYNSY
-107 GISVKNKSSSG
+107 GIGLRNESG
-118 CGLFEITDSN
+118 TGGGLFEITDSN
-128 PSAVHEGYVNSE
+128 PSAVHEGYINSE
-140 GEPLTGGIITGFR
+140 NESLTGGIITGFR
-153 YDMDSSAGGTTCCL
+153 YDMDSSAGGVTCCL
-167 SISNLNCVLEGVTF
+167 SINNLNCVLEGVTF

-187 GGGSCINKIG
+187 GGGSCIDKFG
-197 ANGTLEIN
+197 ENGTLEIN

-211 NKSNHWASCVWVGIA
+211 NKSNYWASCVWVGTS
-226 RSDNRKDACLITDSV
+226 RSDNRNDQCLITDSV

-262 KNCLFENNKCDSG
+262 KNCLFENNECDSG
-275 GTLSVSHYGTLE
+275 GTVNVSHYGTLE
-287 VVDTDV
+287 VVDTDI
-293 TGNVCASD
+293 TGNICTSD
-301 EEDEYT
+301 EEDDST
-307 TAGIFIDSCG
+307 TAGICIDACG

-338 LIFNFNGID
+338 LIFYPHGIK
-347 RFPIVLGERFDAVS
+347 RFLIVLGEQFDEAS
-361 KAGLKVSK
+361 KVGLKVRK
-369 DAINYAYKVIENI
+369 DAINYAYDVIENI
-382 GEFKECFVCDHEN
+382 GEFKESFVCDHEN

-400 EAGKLYFKK
+400 EDGKLCFKK

-423 ATCVMPGHIEY
+423 ATCIRPGNIEY

-469 VTKPAACTESGVK
+469 VTKPATCTESGVK

-548 EKVKAP
+548 EKVKTP

-559 GSVKHACDICGYIE
+559 GSVKRACDICGYIE

-615 KTIEALGHTLGDWII
+615 KAIEALGHTLGDWII

-635 VEAAGSR
+635 VETAGSR
-642 HKECTVCKAVLEKEE
+642 HKECETCGAILEKEE
-657 IKKLEQYSILDGAGS
+657 IKKLELPAYKIIDGAES
-672 TWESKEN
+672 TWTQNTNTDGS
-679 ETSSDDK
+679 
-686 PSEYKPENETLS
+686 LV
-698 IRGSG
+698 IRGDG
-703 EVTKFVEVKV
+703 AIANFKEVRVDGVVIDVKN
-713 DDKVVA
+713 
-719 PEYYTVTEGS
+719 YTVTEGS
-729 TIITLKAEYLRTL
+729 TIITLKTEYLKTL
-742 SAGNHTFEIAWTDGF
+742 PAGKHTFEIAWIDGS
-757 AATYFTVAR
+757 AATYFTVAGS
-766 NTVEEDKK
+766 TTEEDNKLEDNK
-774 PEDKKDEGNIE
+774 VEDNTIDDKKA
-785 KDKKTEDNNVENSL
+785 EDNNVENSK
-799 SAADSNASVKTGDTT
+799 SDVDSNASLKTGDTT
-814 DVRLWLLLLVS
+814 DIRLWLILLMS
-825 TLTVMTGL
+825 ALTIMTGL
-833 MVEIKGE
+833 TVKSKRNDCE
-840 K
+840 

>member
-1 MRKVK
+1 
-6 VSISLK
+6 
-12 RLFSIIMISI
+12 
-22 FIIAAMPV
+22 
-30 DYIRADEPVQDGSK
+30 
-44 SNPYIVTNFEEFK
+44 
-57 KGINKGYIKLAND
+57 
-70 IDFTKYIYMEVDSS
+70 
-84 YKGGIDLNG
+84 
-93 HILNF
+93 
-98 ETRNSRYEY
+98 
-107 GISVKNKSSSG
+107 
-118 CGLFEITDSN
+118 
-128 PSAVHEGYVNSE
+128 
-140 GEPLTGGIITGFR
+140 
-153 YDMDSSAGGTTCCL
+153 MDSSAGGVTCCL
-167 SISNLNCVLEGVTF
+167 SINNLNCVLEGVTF

-187 GGGSCINKIG
+187 GGGSCIDKFG
-197 ANGTLEIN
+197 ENGTLEIN

-211 NKSNHWASCVWVGIA
+211 NKSNYWASCVWVGTS
-226 RSDNRKDACLITDSV
+226 RSDNRNDQCLITDSV

-262 KNCLFENNKCDSG
+262 KNCLFENNECDSG
-275 GTLSVSHYGTLE
+275 GTVNVSHYGTLE
-287 VVDTDV
+287 VVDTDI
-293 TGNVCASD
+293 TGNICTSD
-301 EEDEYT
+301 EEDDST
-307 TAGIFIDSCG
+307 TAGICIDACG

-338 LIFNFNGID
+338 LIFYPHGIK
-347 RFPIVLGERFDAVS
+347 RFLIVLGEQFDEAS
-361 KAGLKVSK
+361 KVGLKVRK
-369 DAINYAYKVIENI
+369 DAINYAYDVIENI
-382 GEFKECFVCDHEN
+382 GEFKESFVCDHEN

-400 EAGKLYFKK
+400 EDGKLCFKK

-423 ATCVMPGHIEY
+423 ATCIRPGNIEY

-469 VTKPAACTESGVK
+469 VTKPATCTESGVK

-559 GSVKHACDICGYIE
+559 GSVKRACDICGYIE

-615 KTIEALGHTLGDWII
+615 KAIEALGHTLGDWII

-635 VEAAGSR
+635 VETAGSR
-642 HKECTVCKAVLEKEE
+642 HKECETCGAILEKEE
-657 IKKLEQYSILDGAGS
+657 IKKLELPAYKIIDGAES
-672 TWESKEN
+672 TWTQNTNTDGS
-679 ETSSDDK
+679 
-686 PSEYKPENETLS
+686 LV
-698 IRGSG
+698 IRGDG
-703 EVTKFVEVKV
+703 AIANFKEVRVDGVVIDVKN
-713 DDKVVA
+713 
-719 PEYYTVTEGS
+719 YTVTEGS
-729 TIITLKAEYLRTL
+729 TIITLKTEYLKTL
-742 SAGNHTFEIAWTDGF
+742 PAGKHTFEIAWIDGS
-757 AATYFTVAR
+757 AATYFTVAGS
-766 NTVEEDKK
+766 TTEEDNKLEDNK
-774 PEDKKDEGNIE
+774 VEDNTIDDKKA
-785 KDKKTEDNNVENSL
+785 EDNNVENSK
-799 SAADSNASVKTGDTT
+799 SDVDSNASLKTGDTT
-814 DVRLWLLLLVS
+814 DIRLWLILLMS
-825 TLTVMTGL
+825 ALTIMTGL
-833 MVEIKGE
+833 TVKSKRNDCE
-840 K
+840 

>member
-1 MRKVK
+1 MRKVN
-6 VSISLK
+6 VSNSLRK
-12 RLFSIIMISI
+12 LFSIIMVSI

-44 SNPYIVTNFEEFK
+44 NNPYIVTSFKEFK
-57 KGINKGYIKLAND
+57 NGILKQGYIKLAND
-70 IDFTKYIYMEVDSS
+70 IDFSEYIYMEVDSS
-84 YKGGIDLNG
+84 YRGGIDLNG

-98 ETRNSRYEY
+98 EKRYSYNSY
-107 GISVKNKSSSG
+107 GIGLRNESG
-118 CGLFEITDSN
+118 TGGGLFEITDSN
-128 PSAVHEGYVNSE
+128 PSAVHEGYINSE
-140 GEPLTGGIITGFR
+140 NESLTGGIITGFR
-153 YDMDSSAGGTTCCL
+153 YDMDSSAGGVTCCL
-167 SISNLNCVLEGVTF
+167 SINNLNCVLEGVTF

-187 GGGSCINKIG
+187 GGGSCIDKFG
-197 ANGTLEIN
+197 ENGTLEIN

-211 NKSNHWASCVWVGIA
+211 NKSNYWASCVWVGTS
-226 RSDNRKDACLITDSV
+226 RSDNRNDQCLITDSV

-262 KNCLFENNKCDSG
+262 KNCLFENNECDSG
-275 GTLSVSHYGTLE
+275 GTVNVSHYGTLE
-287 VVDTDV
+287 VVDTDI
-293 TGNVCASD
+293 TGNICTSD
-301 EEDEYT
+301 EEDDST
-307 TAGIFIDSCG
+307 TAGICIDACG

-338 LIFNFNGID
+338 LIFYPHGIK
-347 RFPIVLGERFDAVS
+347 RFLIVLGEQFDAAS
-361 KAGLKVSK
+361 KVGLKVRK
-369 DAINYAYKVIENI
+369 DAINYAYDVIENI
-382 GEFKECFVCDHEN
+382 GEFKESFVCDHEN

-400 EAGKLYFKK
+400 EDGKLCFKK

-423 ATCVMPGHIEY
+423 ATCIRPGNIEY

-469 VTKPAACTESGVK
+469 VTKPATCTESGVK

-559 GSVKHACDICGYIE
+559 GSVKRACDICGYIE

-615 KTIEALGHTLGDWII
+615 KAIEALGHTLGDWII

-635 VEAAGSR
+635 VETAGSR
-642 HKECTVCKAVLEKEE
+642 HKECETCGAILEKEE
-657 IKKLEQYSILDGAGS
+657 IKKLELPAYKIIDGAES
-672 TWESKEN
+672 TWTQNTNTDGS
-679 ETSSDDK
+679 
-686 PSEYKPENETLS
+686 LV
-698 IRGSG
+698 IRGDG
-703 EVTKFVEVKV
+703 AIAKFKEVRVDGVVIDVKN
-713 DDKVVA
+713 
-719 PEYYTVTEGS
+719 YTVTEGS
-729 TIITLKAEYLRTL
+729 TIITLKTEYLKTL
-742 SAGNHTFEIAWTDGF
+742 PAGKHTFEIAWTDGS
-757 AATYFTVAR
+757 AATYFTVAGS
-766 NTVEEDKK
+766 TTEEDNKLEDNK
-774 PEDKKDEGNIE
+774 VEDNTIDDKKA
-785 KDKKTEDNNVENSL
+785 EDNNVENSR
-799 SAADSNASVKTGDTT
+799 SDVDSNASLKTGDTT
-814 DVRLWLLLLVS
+814 DIRLWLILLMS
-825 TLTVMTGL
+825 ALTIMTGL
-833 MVEIKGE
+833 TVKSKRNDCE
-840 K
+840 

>member
-1 MRKVK
+1 MHMRKVN
-6 VSISLK
+6 VSNSLRK
-12 RLFSIIMISI
+12 LFSIIMVSI

-44 SNPYIVTNFEEFK
+44 NNPYIVTSFKEFK
-57 KGINKGYIKLAND
+57 NGILKQGYIKLAND
-70 IDFTKYIYMEVDSS
+70 IDFSEYIYMEVDSS
-84 YKGGIDLNG
+84 YRGGIDLNG

-98 ETRNSRYEY
+98 EKRYSYNSY
-107 GISVKNKSSSG
+107 GIGLRNESG
-118 CGLFEITDSN
+118 TGGGLFEITDSN
-128 PSAVHEGYVNSE
+128 PSVVHEGYINSE
-140 GEPLTGGIITGFR
+140 NESLTGGIITGFR
-153 YDMDSSAGGTTCCL
+153 YDMDSSAGGVTCCL
-167 SISNLNCVLEGVTF
+167 SINNLNCVLEGVTF

-187 GGGSCINKIG
+187 GGGSCIDKFG
-197 ANGTLEIN
+197 ENGTLEIN

-211 NKSNHWASCVWVGIA
+211 NKSNYWASCVWVGTS
-226 RSDNRKDACLITDSV
+226 RSDNRNDQCLITDSV

-262 KNCLFENNKCDSG
+262 KNCLFENNECDSG
-275 GTLSVSHYGTLE
+275 GTVNVSHYGTLE
-287 VVDTDV
+287 VVDTDI
-293 TGNVCASD
+293 TGNICTSD
-301 EEDEYT
+301 EEDDST
-307 TAGIFIDSCG
+307 TAGICIDACG

-338 LIFNFNGID
+338 LIFYPHGIK
-347 RFPIVLGERFDAVS
+347 RFLIVLGEQFDEAS
-361 KAGLKVSK
+361 KVGLKVRK
-369 DAINYAYKVIENI
+369 DAINYAYDVIENI
-382 GEFKECFVCDHEN
+382 GEFKESFVCDHEN

-400 EAGKLYFKK
+400 EDGKLCFKK

-423 ATCVMPGHIEY
+423 ATCIRPGNIEY

-457 PALGH
+457 PAVGH

-469 VTKPAACTESGVK
+469 VTKPATCTESGVK

-559 GSVKHACDICGYIE
+559 GSVKRACDICGYIE

-615 KTIEALGHTLGDWII
+615 KAIEALGHTLGDWII

-635 VEAAGSR
+635 VETAGSR
-642 HKECTVCKAVLEKEE
+642 HKECETCGAILEKEE
-657 IKKLEQYSILDGAGS
+657 IKKLELPAYKIIDGAES
-672 TWESKEN
+672 TWTQNTNTDGS
-679 ETSSDDK
+679 
-686 PSEYKPENETLS
+686 LV
-698 IRGSG
+698 IRGDG
-703 EVTKFVEVKV
+703 AIANFKEVRVDGVVIDVKN
-713 DDKVVA
+713 
-719 PEYYTVTEGS
+719 YTVTEGS
-729 TIITLKAEYLRTL
+729 TIITLKTEYLKTL
-742 SAGNHTFEIAWTDGF
+742 PAGKHTFEIAWIDGS
-757 AATYFTVAR
+757 AATYFTVAGS
-766 NTVEEDKK
+766 TTEEDNKLEDNK
-774 PEDKKDEGNIE
+774 VEDNTIDDKKA
-785 KDKKTEDNNVENSL
+785 EDNNVENSK
-799 SAADSNASVKTGDTT
+799 SDVDSNASLKTGDTT
-814 DVRLWLLLLVS
+814 DIRLWLILLMS
-825 TLTVMTGL
+825 ALTIMTGL
-833 MVEIKGE
+833 TVKSKRNDCE
-840 K
+840 

>member
-1 MRKVK
+1 MRKVN
-6 VSISLK
+6 VSNSLRK
-12 RLFSIIMISI
+12 LFSMIMVSI
-22 FIIAAMPV
+22 FIIAAMPA

-44 SNPYIVTNFEEFK
+44 NNPYIVTNFKEFQN
-57 KGINKGYIKLAND
+57 GISKKGYIKLAKD
-70 IDFTKYIYMEVDSS
+70 IDFTQYIYMEVDSS

-98 ETRNSRYEY
+98 EKRYNYYSY
-107 GISVKNKSSSG
+107 GIAIRNTSSTG
-118 CGLFEITDSN
+118 GLFEITDSN

-153 YDMDSSAGGTTCCL
+153 YDMNNSAGGTTCCL
-167 SISNLNCVLEGVTF
+167 SINNLNCVLDGVTF
-181 YDNTTG
+181 FDNTTG
-187 GGGSCINKIG
+187 GGGSCIDKFG
-197 ANGTLEIN
+197 ENGTLEIN

-211 NKSNHWASCVWVGIA
+211 NKSNYWASCVWVGTSS
-226 RSDNRKDACLITDSV
+226 SDSRNDQCLITDSV

-262 KNCLFENNKCDSG
+262 KNCLFENNECDSG
-275 GTLSVSHYGTLE
+275 GTVNVSHYGTLE
-287 VVDTDV
+287 VVDTDI
-293 TGNVCASD
+293 TGNICTSD
-301 EEDEYT
+301 EEDDST
-307 TAGIFIDSCG
+307 TAGICIDVCG

-338 LIFNFNGID
+338 LIFYPHGID
-347 RFPIVLGERFDAVS
+347 RFLIVLGEQFDEAS
-361 KAGLKVSK
+361 KVGLKVRK
-369 DAINYAYKVIENI
+369 DAINYAYDVIENI
-382 GEFKECFVCDHEN
+382 GEFKESFVCDHEN

-400 EAGKLYFKK
+400 EDGKLYFKK

-423 ATCVMPGHIEY
+423 ATCIRPGHIEY

-559 GSVKHACDICGYIE
+559 GSVKRACDICGYIE

-603 IHCRNCREVKDV
+603 IHCRNCEEVKDSKV
-615 KTIEALGHTLGDWII
+615 IEASGHTLGDWII

-635 VEAAGSR
+635 VETAGSR
-642 HKECTVCKAVLEKEE
+642 HKECETCGAILEKEE
-657 IKKLEQYSILDGAGS
+657 IKKLELPAYKIIDGAES
-672 TWESKEN
+672 TWTQNTNTDGS
-679 ETSSDDK
+679 
-686 PSEYKPENETLS
+686 LV
-698 IRGSG
+698 IRGDG
-703 EVTKFVEVKV
+703 AIANFKEVRVDGVVIDVKN
-713 DDKVVA
+713 
-719 PEYYTVTEGS
+719 YTVTEGS
-729 TIITLKAEYLRTL
+729 TIITLKTEYLKTL
-742 SAGNHTFEIAWTDGF
+742 PAGKHTFEIAWIDGS
-757 AATYFTVAR
+757 AATYFTVAGS
-766 NTVEEDKK
+766 TTEEDNKLEDNK
-774 PEDKKDEGNIE
+774 VEDNTIDDKKA
-785 KDKKTEDNNVENSL
+785 EDNNVENSR
-799 SAADSNASVKTGDTT
+799 SDVDSNASLKTGDTT
-814 DVRLWLLLLVS
+814 DIRLWLILLMS
-825 TLTVMTGL
+825 ALTIMTGL
-833 MVEIKGE
+833 TVKSKRNDCE
-840 K
+840 

>member
-1 MRKVK
+1 MRKVN
-6 VSISLK
+6 VSNSLRK
-12 RLFSIIMISI
+12 LFSIIMVSI

-44 SNPYIVTNFEEFK
+44 NNPYIVTSFKEFK
-57 KGINKGYIKLAND
+57 NGILKQGYIKLAND
-70 IDFTKYIYMEVDSS
+70 IDFSEYIYMEVDSS
-84 YKGGIDLNG
+84 YRGGIDLNG

-98 ETRNSRYEY
+98 EKRYSYNSY
-107 GISVKNKSSSG
+107 GIGLRNESG
-118 CGLFEITDSN
+118 TGGGLFEITDSN
-128 PSAVHEGYVNSE
+128 PSAVHEGYINSE
-140 GEPLTGGIITGFR
+140 NESLTGGIITGFR
-153 YDMDSSAGGTTCCL
+153 YDMDSSAGGVTCCL
-167 SISNLNCVLEGVTF
+167 SINNLNCVLEGVTF

-187 GGGSCINKIG
+187 GGGSCIDKFG
-197 ANGTLEIN
+197 ENGTLEIN

-211 NKSNHWASCVWVGIA
+211 NKSNYWASCVWVGTS
-226 RSDNRKDACLITDSV
+226 RSDNRNDQCLITDSV

-262 KNCLFENNKCDSG
+262 KNCLFENNECDSG
-275 GTLSVSHYGTLE
+275 GTVNVSHYGTLE
-287 VVDTDV
+287 VVDTDI
-293 TGNVCASD
+293 TGNICTSD
-301 EEDEYT
+301 EEDDST
-307 TAGIFIDSCG
+307 TAGICIDACG

-338 LIFNFNGID
+338 LIFYPHGIK
-347 RFPIVLGERFDAVS
+347 RFLIVLGEQFDEAS
-361 KAGLKVSK
+361 KVGLKVRK
-369 DAINYAYKVIENI
+369 DAINYAYDVIENI
-382 GEFKECFVCDHEN
+382 GEFKESFVCDHEN

-400 EAGKLYFKK
+400 EDGKLCFKK

-423 ATCVMPGHIEY
+423 ATCIRPGNIEY

-469 VTKPAACTESGVK
+469 VTKPATCTESGVK

-515 TAGKTAGSH
+515 TDGKTAGSH

-559 GSVKHACDICGYIE
+559 GSVKRACDICGYIE

-615 KTIEALGHTLGDWII
+615 KAIEALGHTLGDWII

-635 VEAAGSR
+635 VETAGSR
-642 HKECTVCKAVLEKEE
+642 HKECETCGAILEKEE
-657 IKKLEQYSILDGAGS
+657 IKKLELPAYKIIDGAES
-672 TWESKEN
+672 TWTQNTNTDGS
-679 ETSSDDK
+679 
-686 PSEYKPENETLS
+686 LV
-698 IRGSG
+698 IRGDG
-703 EVTKFVEVKV
+703 AIANFKEVRVDGVVIDVKN
-713 DDKVVA
+713 
-719 PEYYTVTEGS
+719 YTVTEGS
-729 TIITLKAEYLRTL
+729 TIITLKTEYLKTL
-742 SAGNHTFEIAWTDGF
+742 PAGKHTFEIAWIDGS
-757 AATYFTVAR
+757 AATYFTVAGS
-766 NTVEEDKK
+766 TTEEDNKLEDNK
-774 PEDKKDEGNIE
+774 VEDNKVEDNTIDDKKA
-785 KDKKTEDNNVENSL
+785 EDNNVENSK
-799 SAADSNASVKTGDTT
+799 SDVDSNASLKTGDTT
-814 DVRLWLLLLVS
+814 DIRLWLILLMS
-825 TLTVMTGL
+825 ALTIMTGL
-833 MVEIKGE
+833 TVKSKRNDCE
-840 K
+840 

>member
-1 MRKVK
+1 MRKVN
-6 VSISLK
+6 VSNSLRK
-12 RLFSIIMISI
+12 LFSIIMVSI

-44 SNPYIVTNFEEFK
+44 NNPYIVTSFKEFK
-57 KGINKGYIKLAND
+57 NGILKQGYIKLAND
-70 IDFTKYIYMEVDSS
+70 IDFSEYIYMEVDSS
-84 YKGGIDLNG
+84 YRGGIDLNG

-98 ETRNSRYEY
+98 EKRYSYNSY
-107 GISVKNKSSSG
+107 GIGLRNESG
-118 CGLFEITDSN
+118 TGGGLFEITDSN
-128 PSAVHEGYVNSE
+128 PSAVHEGYINSE
-140 GEPLTGGIITGFR
+140 NESLTGGIITGFR
-153 YDMDSSAGGTTCCL
+153 YDMDSSAGGVTCCL
-167 SISNLNCVLEGVTF
+167 SINNLNCVLEGVTF

-187 GGGSCINKIG
+187 GGGSCIDKFG
-197 ANGTLEIN
+197 ENGTLEIN

-211 NKSNHWASCVWVGIA
+211 NKSNYWASCVWVGTS
-226 RSDNRKDACLITDSV
+226 RSDNRNDQCLITDSV

-262 KNCLFENNKCDSG
+262 KNCLFENNECDSG
-275 GTLSVSHYGTLE
+275 GTVNVSHYGTLE
-287 VVDTDV
+287 VVDTDI
-293 TGNVCASD
+293 TGNICTSD
-301 EEDEYT
+301 EEDDST
-307 TAGIFIDSCG
+307 TAGICIDACG

-338 LIFNFNGID
+338 LIFYPHGIK
-347 RFPIVLGERFDAVS
+347 RFLIVLGEQFDEAS
-361 KAGLKVSK
+361 KVGLKVRK
-369 DAINYAYKVIENI
+369 DAINYAYDVIENI
-382 GEFKECFVCDHEN
+382 GEFKESFVCDHEN

-400 EAGKLYFKK
+400 EDGKLCFKK

-423 ATCVMPGHIEY
+423 ATCIRPGNIEY

-469 VTKPAACTESGVK
+469 VTKPATCTESGVK

-559 GSVKHACDICGYIE
+559 GSVKRACDICGYIE

-615 KTIEALGHTLGDWII
+615 KAIEALGHTLGDWII

-635 VEAAGSR
+635 VETAGSR
-642 HKECTVCKAVLEKEE
+642 HKECETCGAILEKEE
-657 IKKLEQYSILDGAGS
+657 IKKLELPAYKIIDGAES
-672 TWESKEN
+672 TWTQNTNTDGS
-679 ETSSDDK
+679 
-686 PSEYKPENETLS
+686 LV
-698 IRGSG
+698 IRGDG
-703 EVTKFVEVKV
+703 AIANFKEVRVDGVVIDVKN
-713 DDKVVA
+713 
-719 PEYYTVTEGS
+719 YTVTEGS
-729 TIITLKAEYLRTL
+729 TIITLKTEYLKTL
-742 SAGNHTFEIAWTDGF
+742 PAGKHTFEIAWIDGS
-757 AATYFTVAR
+757 AATYFTVAGS
-766 NTVEEDKK
+766 TTEEDNKLEDNK
-774 PEDKKDEGNIE
+774 LEDNKVEDNTIDDKKA
-785 KDKKTEDNNVENSL
+785 EDNNVENSR
-799 SAADSNASVKTGDTT
+799 SDVDSNASLKTGDTT
-814 DVRLWLLLLVS
+814 DIRLWLILLMS
-825 TLTVMTGL
+825 ALTIMTGL
-833 MVEIKGE
+833 TVKSKRNDCE
-840 K
+840 

>member
-1 MRKVK
+1 MRKVN
-6 VSISLK
+6 VSNSLRK
-12 RLFSIIMISI
+12 LFSIIMVSI

-44 SNPYIVTNFEEFK
+44 NNLYIVTSFKEFK
-57 KGINKGYIKLAND
+57 NGILKQGYIKLAND
-70 IDFTKYIYMEVDSS
+70 IDFSEYIYMEVDSS
-84 YKGGIDLNG
+84 YRGGIDLNG

-98 ETRNSRYEY
+98 EKRYSYNSY
-107 GISVKNKSSSG
+107 GIGLRNESG
-118 CGLFEITDSN
+118 TGGGLFEITDSN
-128 PSAVHEGYVNSE
+128 PSAVHEGYINSE
-140 GEPLTGGIITGFR
+140 NESLTGGIITGFR
-153 YDMDSSAGGTTCCL
+153 YDMDSSAGGVTCCL
-167 SISNLNCVLEGVTF
+167 SINNLNCVLEGVTF

-187 GGGSCINKIG
+187 GGGSCIDKFG
-197 ANGTLEIN
+197 ENGTLEIN

-211 NKSNHWASCVWVGIA
+211 NKSNYWASCVWVGTS
-226 RSDNRKDACLITDSV
+226 RSDNRNDQCLITDSV

-262 KNCLFENNKCDSG
+262 KNCLFENNECDSG
-275 GTLSVSHYGTLE
+275 GTVNVSHYGTLE
-287 VVDTDV
+287 VVDTDI
-293 TGNVCASD
+293 TGNICTSD
-301 EEDEYT
+301 EEDDST
-307 TAGIFIDSCG
+307 TAGICIDACG

-338 LIFNFNGID
+338 LIFYPHGIK
-347 RFPIVLGERFDAVS
+347 RFLIVLGEQFDEAS
-361 KAGLKVSK
+361 KVGLKVRK
-369 DAINYAYKVIENI
+369 DAINYAYDVIENI
-382 GEFKECFVCDHEN
+382 GEFKESFVCDHEN

-400 EAGKLYFKK
+400 EDGKLCFKK

-423 ATCVMPGHIEY
+423 ATCIRPGNIEY

-469 VTKPAACTESGVK
+469 VTKPATCTESGVK

-559 GSVKHACDICGYIE
+559 GSVKRACDICGYIE

-615 KTIEALGHTLGDWII
+615 KAIEALGHTLGDWII

-635 VEAAGSR
+635 VETAGSR
-642 HKECTVCKAVLEKEE
+642 HKECETCGAILEKEE
-657 IKKLEQYSILDGAGS
+657 IKKLELPAYKIIDGAES
-672 TWESKEN
+672 TWTQNTNTDGS
-679 ETSSDDK
+679 
-686 PSEYKPENETLS
+686 LV
-698 IRGSG
+698 IRGDG
-703 EVTKFVEVKV
+703 AIAKFKEVRVDGVVIDVKN
-713 DDKVVA
+713 
-719 PEYYTVTEGS
+719 YTVTEGS
-729 TIITLKAEYLRTL
+729 TIITLKTEYLKTL
-742 SAGNHTFEIAWTDGF
+742 PAGKHTFEIAWTDGS
-757 AATYFTVAR
+757 AATYFTVAGS
-766 NTVEEDKK
+766 TTEEDNKLEDNK
-774 PEDKKDEGNIE
+774 VEDNTINDKKA
-785 KDKKTEDNNVENSL
+785 EDNNVENSR
-799 SAADSNASVKTGDTT
+799 SDVDSNASLKTGDTT
-814 DVRLWLLLLVS
+814 DIRLWLILLMS
-825 TLTVMTGL
+825 ALTIMTGL
-833 MVEIKGE
+833 TVKSKRNDCE
-840 K
+840 

>member
-1 MRKVK
+1 MRKVN
-6 VSISLK
+6 VSNSLRK
-12 RLFSIIMISI
+12 LFSIIMVSI

-44 SNPYIVTNFEEFK
+44 NNPYIVTSFKEFK
-57 KGINKGYIKLAND
+57 NGILKQGYIKLAND
-70 IDFTKYIYMEVDSS
+70 IDFSEYIYMEVDSS
-84 YKGGIDLNG
+84 YRGGIDLNG

-98 ETRNSRYEY
+98 EKRYSYNSY
-107 GISVKNKSSSG
+107 GIGLRNESG
-118 CGLFEITDSN
+118 TGGGLFEITDSN
-128 PSAVHEGYVNSE
+128 PSAVHEGYINSE
-140 GEPLTGGIITGFR
+140 NESLTGGIITGFR
-153 YDMDSSAGGTTCCL
+153 YDMDSSAGGVTCCL
-167 SISNLNCVLEGVTF
+167 SINNLNCVLEGVTF

-187 GGGSCINKIG
+187 GGGSCIDKFG
-197 ANGTLEIN
+197 ENGTLEIN

-211 NKSNHWASCVWVGIA
+211 NKSNYWASCVWVGTS
-226 RSDNRKDACLITDSV
+226 RSDNRNDQCLITDSV

-262 KNCLFENNKCDSG
+262 KNCLFENNECDSG
-275 GTLSVSHYGTLE
+275 GTVNVSHYGTLE
-287 VVDTDV
+287 VVDTDI
-293 TGNVCASD
+293 TGNICTSD
-301 EEDEYT
+301 EEDDST
-307 TAGIFIDSCG
+307 TAGICIDACG

-338 LIFNFNGID
+338 LIFYPHGIK
-347 RFPIVLGERFDAVS
+347 RFLIVLGEQFDEAS
-361 KAGLKVSK
+361 KVGLKVRK
-369 DAINYAYKVIENI
+369 DAINYAYDVIENI
-382 GEFKECFVCDHEN
+382 GEFKESFVCDHEN

-400 EAGKLYFKK
+400 EDGKLCFKK

-423 ATCVMPGHIEY
+423 ATCIRPGNIEY

-469 VTKPAACTESGVK
+469 VTKPATCTESGVK

-559 GSVKHACDICGYIE
+559 GSVKRACDICGYIE

-603 IHCRNCREVKDV
+603 IHCRNCEEVKDSKV
-615 KTIEALGHTLGDWII
+615 IEASGHTLGDWII

-635 VEAAGSR
+635 VETAGSR
-642 HKECTVCKAVLEKEE
+642 HKECETCGAILEKEE
-657 IKKLEQYSILDGAGS
+657 IKKLELPAYKIIDGAES
-672 TWESKEN
+672 TWTQNTNTDGS
-679 ETSSDDK
+679 
-686 PSEYKPENETLS
+686 LV
-698 IRGSG
+698 IRGDG
-703 EVTKFVEVKV
+703 AIAKFKEVRVDGVVIDVKN
-713 DDKVVA
+713 
-719 PEYYTVTEGS
+719 YTVTEGS
-729 TIITLKAEYLRTL
+729 TIITLKTEYLKTL
-742 SAGNHTFEIAWTDGF
+742 PAGKHTFEIAWTDGS
-757 AATYFTVAR
+757 AATYFTVAGS
-766 NTVEEDKK
+766 TTEEDNKLEDNK
-774 PEDKKDEGNIE
+774 VEDNTINDKKA
-785 KDKKTEDNNVENSL
+785 EDNNVENSR
-799 SAADSNASVKTGDTT
+799 SDVDSNASLKTGDTT
-814 DVRLWLLLLVS
+814 DIRLWLILLMS
-825 TLTVMTGL
+825 ALTIMTGL
-833 MVEIKGE
+833 TVKSKRNDCE
-840 K
+840 

>member
-1 MRKVK
+1 MRKVN
-6 VSISLK
+6 VSNSLRK
-12 RLFSIIMISI
+12 LFSIIMVSI

-44 SNPYIVTNFEEFK
+44 NNPYIVTNFKEFQN
-57 KGINKGYIKLAND
+57 GISKKGYIKLAKD
-70 IDFTKYIYMEVDSS
+70 IDFTQYIYMEVDSS

-98 ETRNSRYEY
+98 EKRYNYYSY
-107 GISVKNKSSSG
+107 GIAIRNTSSTG
-118 CGLFEITDSN
+118 GLFEITDSN

-153 YDMDSSAGGTTCCL
+153 YDMNSSAGGTTCCL
-167 SISNLNCVLEGVTF
+167 SINNLNCVLDGVTF
-181 YDNTTG
+181 FDNTTG
-187 GGGSCINKIG
+187 GGGSCIDKFG
-197 ANGTLEIN
+197 ENGTLEIN

-211 NKSNHWASCVWVGIA
+211 NKSNYWASCVWVGTS
-226 RSDNRKDACLITDSV
+226 RSDNRNDQCLITDSV

-256 SENCVI
+256 SDNCVI
-262 KNCLFENNKCDSG
+262 KNCLFENNECDSG
-275 GTLSVSHYGTLE
+275 GTVNVSHYGTLE
-287 VVDTDV
+287 VVDTDI
-293 TGNVCASD
+293 TGNICTAD
-301 EEDEYT
+301 EEDDST
-307 TAGIFIDSCG
+307 TAGICIDACG

-338 LIFNFNGID
+338 LIFYPHGIK
-347 RFPIVLGERFDAVS
+347 RFLIVLGEQFDAAS
-361 KAGLKVSK
+361 KVGLKVRK
-369 DAINYAYKVIENI
+369 DAINYAYDVIENI

-400 EAGKLYFKK
+400 EDGKLYFKK
-409 RHIHKKDLHKSRVE
+409 RHIHKKDQHKSRVE

-434 YTCTGCDKLLDKD
+434 YTCTGCDKRLDKD

-548 EKVKAP
+548 EKVKAS

-559 GSVKHACDICGYIE
+559 GSVKRVCDICGYIE

-603 IHCRNCREVKDV
+603 IHCRNCEEVKDSKV
-615 KTIEALGHTLGDWII
+615 IEASGHTLGDWII

-635 VEAAGSR
+635 VETAGSR
-642 HKECTVCKAVLEKEE
+642 HKECETCGAILEKEE
-657 IKKLEQYSILDGAGS
+657 IKKLELPAYKIIDGAES
-672 TWESKEN
+672 TWTQNTNTDGS
-679 ETSSDDK
+679 
-686 PSEYKPENETLS
+686 LV
-698 IRGSG
+698 IRGDG
-703 EVTKFVEVKV
+703 AIAKFKEVRVDGVVIDVKN
-713 DDKVVA
+713 
-719 PEYYTVTEGS
+719 YTVTEGS
-729 TIITLKAEYLRTL
+729 TIITLKTEYLKTL
-742 SAGNHTFEIAWTDGF
+742 PAGKHTFEIAWTDGS
-757 AATYFTVAR
+757 AATYFTVAGS
-766 NTVEEDKK
+766 TTEEDNKLEDNK
-774 PEDKKDEGNIE
+774 VEDNTIDDKKA
-785 KDKKTEDNNVENSL
+785 EDNNVENSR
-799 SAADSNASVKTGDTT
+799 SDVDSNASLKTGDTT
-814 DVRLWLLLLVS
+814 DIRLWLILLMS
-825 TLTVMTGL
+825 ALTIMTGL
-833 MVEIKGE
+833 TVKSKRNDCE
-840 K
+840 

>member
-1 MRKVK
+1 MRKVN
-6 VSISLK
+6 VSNSLRK
-12 RLFSIIMISI
+12 LFSIIMVSI

-44 SNPYIVTNFEEFK
+44 NNPYIVTSFKEFK
-57 KGINKGYIKLAND
+57 NGILKQGYIKLAND
-70 IDFTKYIYMEVDSS
+70 IDFSEYIYMEVDSS
-84 YKGGIDLNG
+84 YRGGIDLNG

-98 ETRNSRYEY
+98 EKRYSYNSY
-107 GISVKNKSSSG
+107 GIGLGNESG
-118 CGLFEITDSN
+118 TGGGLFEITDSN
-128 PSAVHEGYVNSE
+128 PSAVHEGYINSE
-140 GEPLTGGIITGFR
+140 NESLTGGIITGFR
-153 YDMDSSAGGTTCCL
+153 YDMDSSAGGVTCCL
-167 SISNLNCVLEGVTF
+167 SINNLNCVLEGVTF

-187 GGGSCINKIG
+187 GGGSCIDKFG
-197 ANGTLEIN
+197 ENGTLEIN

-211 NKSNHWASCVWVGIA
+211 NKSNYWASCVWVGTS
-226 RSDNRKDACLITDSV
+226 RSDNRNDQCLITDSV

-262 KNCLFENNKCDSG
+262 KNCLFENNECDSG
-275 GTLSVSHYGTLE
+275 GTVNVSHYGTLE
-287 VVDTDV
+287 VVDTDI
-293 TGNVCASD
+293 TGNICTSD
-301 EEDEYT
+301 EEDDST
-307 TAGIFIDSCG
+307 TAGICIDACG

-338 LIFNFNGID
+338 LIFYPHGIK
-347 RFPIVLGERFDAVS
+347 RFLIVLGEQFDEAS
-361 KAGLKVSK
+361 KVGLKVRK
-369 DAINYAYKVIENI
+369 DAINYAYDVIENI
-382 GEFKECFVCDHEN
+382 GEFKESFVCDHEN

-400 EAGKLYFKK
+400 EDGKLCFKK

-423 ATCVMPGHIEY
+423 ATCIRPGNIEY

-469 VTKPAACTESGVK
+469 VTKPATCTESGVK

-559 GSVKHACDICGYIE
+559 GSVKRACDICGYIE

-603 IHCRNCREVKDV
+603 IHCRNCREVKDSKV
-615 KTIEALGHTLGDWII
+615 IETSGHTLGDWII

-635 VEAAGSR
+635 VETAGSR
-642 HKECTVCKAVLEKEE
+642 HKECETCGAILEKEE
-657 IKKLEQYSILDGAGS
+657 IKKLELPAYKIIDGAES
-672 TWESKEN
+672 TWTQNTNTDGS
-679 ETSSDDK
+679 
-686 PSEYKPENETLS
+686 LV
-698 IRGSG
+698 IRGDG
-703 EVTKFVEVKV
+703 AIANFKEVRVDGVVIDVKN
-713 DDKVVA
+713 
-719 PEYYTVTEGS
+719 YTVTEGS
-729 TIITLKAEYLRTL
+729 TIITLKTEYLKTL
-742 SAGNHTFEIAWTDGF
+742 PAGKHTFEIAWIDGS
-757 AATYFTVAR
+757 AATYFTVAGS
-766 NTVEEDKK
+766 TTEEDNKLEDNK
-774 PEDKKDEGNIE
+774 VEDNKVEDNTIDDKKA
-785 KDKKTEDNNVENSL
+785 EDNNVENSK
-799 SAADSNASVKTGDTT
+799 SDVDSNASLKTGDTT
-814 DVRLWLLLLVS
+814 DIRLWLILLMS
-825 TLTVMTGL
+825 ALTIMTGL
-833 MVEIKGE
+833 TVKSKRNDCE
-840 K
+840 

>member
-1 MRKVK
+1 MRKVN
-6 VSISLK
+6 VSNSLRK
-12 RLFSIIMISI
+12 LFSIIMVSI

-44 SNPYIVTNFEEFK
+44 NNPYIVTSFKEFK
-57 KGINKGYIKLAND
+57 NGILKQGYIKLAND
-70 IDFTKYIYMEVDSS
+70 IDFSEYIYMEVDSS
-84 YKGGIDLNG
+84 YRGGIDLNG

-98 ETRNSRYEY
+98 EKRYSYNSY
-107 GISVKNKSSSG
+107 GIGLRNESG
-118 CGLFEITDSN
+118 TGGGLFEITDSN
-128 PSAVHEGYVNSE
+128 PSAVHEGYINSE
-140 GEPLTGGIITGFR
+140 NESLTGGIITGFR
-153 YDMDSSAGGTTCCL
+153 YDMDSSAGGVTCCL
-167 SISNLNCVLEGVTF
+167 SINNLNCVLEGVTF

-187 GGGSCINKIG
+187 GGGSCIDKFG
-197 ANGTLEIN
+197 ENGTLEIN

-211 NKSNHWASCVWVGIA
+211 NKSNYWASCVWVGTS
-226 RSDNRKDACLITDSV
+226 RSDNRNDQCLITDSV

-262 KNCLFENNKCDSG
+262 KNCLFENNECDSG
-275 GTLSVSHYGTLE
+275 GTVNVSHYGTLE
-287 VVDTDV
+287 VVDTDI
-293 TGNVCASD
+293 TGNICTSD
-301 EEDEYT
+301 EEDDST
-307 TAGIFIDSCG
+307 TAGICIDACG

-338 LIFNFNGID
+338 LIFYPHGIK
-347 RFPIVLGERFDAVS
+347 RFLIVLGEQFDEAS
-361 KAGLKVSK
+361 KVGLKVRK
-369 DAINYAYKVIENI
+369 DAINYAYDVIENI
-382 GEFKECFVCDHEN
+382 GEFKESFVCDHEN

-400 EAGKLYFKK
+400 EDGKLCFKK

-423 ATCVMPGHIEY
+423 ATCIRPGNIEY

-447 GQEITEDIEI
+447 GQEITESIEI

-469 VTKPAACTESGVK
+469 VTKPATCTESGVK

-515 TAGKTAGSH
+515 TAGKTAGIH

-559 GSVKHACDICGYIE
+559 GSVKRACDICGYIE

-615 KTIEALGHTLGDWII
+615 KAIEALGHTLGDWII

-635 VEAAGSR
+635 VETAGSR
-642 HKECTVCKAVLEKEE
+642 HKECETCGAILEKEE
-657 IKKLEQYSILDGAGS
+657 IKKLELPAYKIIDGAES
-672 TWESKEN
+672 TWTQNTNTDGS
-679 ETSSDDK
+679 
-686 PSEYKPENETLS
+686 LV
-698 IRGSG
+698 IRGDG
-703 EVTKFVEVKV
+703 AIANFKEVRVDGVVIDVKN
-713 DDKVVA
+713 
-719 PEYYTVTEGS
+719 YTVTEGS
-729 TIITLKAEYLRTL
+729 TIITLKTEYLKTL
-742 SAGNHTFEIAWTDGF
+742 PAGKHTFEIAWIDGS
-757 AATYFTVAR
+757 AATYFTVAGS
-766 NTVEEDKK
+766 TTEEDNKLEDNK
-774 PEDKKDEGNIE
+774 VEDNTIDDKKA
-785 KDKKTEDNNVENSL
+785 EDNNVENSK
-799 SAADSNASVKTGDTT
+799 SDVDSNASLKTGDTT
-814 DVRLWLLLLVS
+814 DIRLWLILLMS
-825 TLTVMTGL
+825 ALTIMTGL
-833 MVEIKGE
+833 TVKSKRNDCE
-840 K
+840 

>member
-1 MRKVK
+1 MHMRKVN
-6 VSISLK
+6 VSNSLRK
-12 RLFSIIMISI
+12 LFSIIMVSI

-44 SNPYIVTNFEEFK
+44 NNPYIVTSFKEFK
-57 KGINKGYIKLAND
+57 NGILKQGYIKLAND
-70 IDFTKYIYMEVDSS
+70 IDFSEYIYMEVDSS
-84 YKGGIDLNG
+84 YRGGIDLNG

-98 ETRNSRYEY
+98 EKRYSYNSY
-107 GISVKNKSSSG
+107 GIGLRNESG
-118 CGLFEITDSN
+118 TGGGLFEITDSN
-128 PSAVHEGYVNSE
+128 PSVVHEGYVNSE
-140 GEPLTGGIITGFR
+140 NEPLTGGIITGFR
-153 YDMDSSAGGTTCCL
+153 YNMNSSAGGSTSCL
-167 SISNLNCVLEGVTF
+167 SINNLNCVLEGVTF

-187 GGGSCINKIG
+187 GGGSCIDKFG
-197 ANGTLEIN
+197 ENGTLEIN

-211 NKSNHWASCVWVGIA
+211 NKSNYWASCVWVGTS
-226 RSDNRKDACLITDSV
+226 RSDSRNDQCLITDSV

-262 KNCLFENNKCDSG
+262 KNCLFENNECDSG
-275 GTLSVSHYGTLE
+275 GTVNVSHYGTLE
-287 VVDTDV
+287 VVDTDI
-293 TGNVCASD
+293 TGNICTSD
-301 EEDEYT
+301 EEDDST
-307 TAGIFIDSCG
+307 TAGICIDVCG

-338 LIFNFNGID
+338 LIFYPYGID
-347 RFPIVLGERFDAVS
+347 RFLIVLGEQFDAAS
-361 KAGLKVSK
+361 KVGLKVRK
-369 DAINYAYKVIENI
+369 DAINYAYNVIENI
-382 GEFKECFVCDHEN
+382 GEFKESFVCDHEN

-400 EAGKLYFKK
+400 EDGKLYFKK
-409 RHIHKKDLHKSRVE
+409 RHIHKKDQHKSRVE
-423 ATCVMPGHIEY
+423 ATCIRPGNIEY

-469 VTKPAACTESGVK
+469 VTKPATCTESGVK

-559 GSVKHACDICGYIE
+559 GSVKRACDICGYIE

-615 KTIEALGHTLGDWII
+615 KAIEALGHTLGDWII

-635 VEAAGSR
+635 VETAGSR
-642 HKECTVCKAVLEKEE
+642 HKECETCGAILEKEE
-657 IKKLEQYSILDGAGS
+657 IKKLELPAYKIIDGAES
-672 TWESKEN
+672 TWTQNTNTDGS
-679 ETSSDDK
+679 
-686 PSEYKPENETLS
+686 LV
-698 IRGSG
+698 IRGDG
-703 EVTKFVEVKV
+703 AIANFKEVRVDGVVIDVKN
-713 DDKVVA
+713 
-719 PEYYTVTEGS
+719 YTVTEGS
-729 TIITLKAEYLRTL
+729 TIITLKTEYLKTL
-742 SAGNHTFEIAWTDGF
+742 PAGKHTFEIAWIDGS
-757 AATYFTVAR
+757 AATYFTVAGS
-766 NTVEEDKK
+766 TTEEDNKLEDNK
-774 PEDKKDEGNIE
+774 VEDNTIDDKKA
-785 KDKKTEDNNVENSL
+785 EDNNVENSK
-799 SAADSNASVKTGDTT
+799 SDVDSNASLKTGDTT
-814 DVRLWLLLLVS
+814 DIRLWLILLMS
-825 TLTVMTGL
+825 ALTIMTGL
-833 MVEIKGE
+833 TVKSKRNDCE
-840 K
+840 

>member
-1 MRKVK
+1 MHMRKVN
-6 VSISLK
+6 VSNSLRK
-12 RLFSIIMISI
+12 LFSIIMVSI

-44 SNPYIVTNFEEFK
+44 NNPYIVTSFKEFK
-57 KGINKGYIKLAND
+57 NGILKQGYIKLAND
-70 IDFTKYIYMEVDSS
+70 IDFSEYIYMEVDSS
-84 YKGGIDLNG
+84 YRGGIDLNG

-98 ETRNSRYEY
+98 EKRYSYNSY
-107 GISVKNKSSSG
+107 GIGLRNESG
-118 CGLFEITDSN
+118 TGGGLFEITDSN
-128 PSAVHEGYVNSE
+128 PSAVHEGYINSE
-140 GEPLTGGIITGFR
+140 NESLTGGIITGFR
-153 YDMDSSAGGTTCCL
+153 YDMDSSAGGVTCCL
-167 SISNLNCVLEGVTF
+167 SINNLNCVLEGVTF

-187 GGGSCINKIG
+187 GGGSCIDKFG
-197 ANGTLEIN
+197 ENGTLEIN

-211 NKSNHWASCVWVGIA
+211 NKSNYWASCVWVGTS
-226 RSDNRKDACLITDSV
+226 RSDNRNDQCLITDSV

-262 KNCLFENNKCDSG
+262 KNCLFENNECDSG
-275 GTLSVSHYGTLE
+275 GTVNVSHYGTLE
-287 VVDTDV
+287 VVDTDI
-293 TGNVCASD
+293 TGNICTSD
-301 EEDEYT
+301 EEDDST
-307 TAGIFIDSCG
+307 TAGICIDACG

-338 LIFNFNGID
+338 LIFYPHGIK
-347 RFPIVLGERFDAVS
+347 RFLIVLGEQFDEAS
-361 KAGLKVSK
+361 KVGLKVRK
-369 DAINYAYKVIENI
+369 DAINYAYDVIENI
-382 GEFKECFVCDHEN
+382 GEFKESFVCDHEN

-400 EAGKLYFKK
+400 EDGKLCFKK

-423 ATCVMPGHIEY
+423 ATCIRPGNIEY

-469 VTKPAACTESGVK
+469 VTKPATCTESGVK

-559 GSVKHACDICGYIE
+559 GSVKRACDICGYIE

-615 KTIEALGHTLGDWII
+615 KAIEALGHTLGDWII

-635 VEAAGSR
+635 VETAGSR
-642 HKECTVCKAVLEKEE
+642 HKECETCGAILEKEE
-657 IKKLEQYSILDGAGS
+657 IKKLELPAYKIIDGAES
-672 TWESKEN
+672 TWTQNTNTDGS
-679 ETSSDDK
+679 
-686 PSEYKPENETLS
+686 LV
-698 IRGSG
+698 IRGDG
-703 EVTKFVEVKV
+703 AIANFKEVRVDGVVIDVKN
-713 DDKVVA
+713 
-719 PEYYTVTEGS
+719 YTVTEGS
-729 TIITLKAEYLRTL
+729 TIITLKTEYLKTL
-742 SAGNHTFEIAWTDGF
+742 PAGKHTFEIAWIDGS
-757 AATYFTVAR
+757 AATYFTVAGS
-766 NTVEEDKK
+766 TTEEDNKLEDNK
-774 PEDKKDEGNIE
+774 VEDNTIDDKKA
-785 KDKKTEDNNVENSL
+785 EDNNVENSK
-799 SAADSNASVKTGDTT
+799 SDVDSNASLKTGDTT
-814 DVRLWLLLLVS
+814 DIRLWLILLMS
-825 TLTVMTGL
+825 ALTIMTGL
-833 MVEIKGE
+833 TVKSKRNDCE
-840 K
+840 

>member
-1 MRKVK
+1 MV
-6 VSISLK
+6 
-12 RLFSIIMISI
+12 SI

-44 SNPYIVTNFEEFK
+44 NNPYIVTSFKEFK
-57 KGINKGYIKLAND
+57 NGILKQGYIKLAND
-70 IDFTKYIYMEVDSS
+70 IDFSEYIYMEVDSS
-84 YKGGIDLNG
+84 YRGGIDLNG

-98 ETRNSRYEY
+98 EKRYSYNSY
-107 GISVKNKSSSG
+107 GIGLRNESG
-118 CGLFEITDSN
+118 TGGGLFEITDSN
-128 PSAVHEGYVNSE
+128 PSAVHEGYINSE
-140 GEPLTGGIITGFR
+140 NESLTGGIITGFR
-153 YDMDSSAGGTTCCL
+153 YAMDSSAGGVTCCL
-167 SISNLNCVLEGVTF
+167 SINNLNCVLEGVTF

-187 GGGSCINKIG
+187 GGGSCIDKFG
-197 ANGTLEIN
+197 ENGTLEIN

-211 NKSNHWASCVWVGIA
+211 NKSNYWASCVWVGTS
-226 RSDNRKDACLITDSV
+226 RSDNRNDQCLITDSV

-262 KNCLFENNKCDSG
+262 KNCLFENNECDSG
-275 GTLSVSHYGTLE
+275 GTVNVSHYGTLE
-287 VVDTDV
+287 VVDTDI
-293 TGNVCASD
+293 TGNICTSD
-301 EEDEYT
+301 EEDDST
-307 TAGIFIDSCG
+307 TAGICIDVCG

-338 LIFNFNGID
+338 LIFYPHGIK
-347 RFPIVLGERFDAVS
+347 RFLIVLGEQFDEAS
-361 KAGLKVSK
+361 KVGLKVRK
-369 DAINYAYKVIENI
+369 DAINYAYDVIENI
-382 GEFKECFVCDHEN
+382 GEFKESFVCDHEN

-400 EAGKLYFKK
+400 EDGKLCFKK

-423 ATCVMPGHIEY
+423 ATCIRPGNIEY

-469 VTKPAACTESGVK
+469 VTKPATCTESGVK

-559 GSVKHACDICGYIE
+559 GSVKRACDICGYIE

-603 IHCRNCREVKDV
+603 IHCRNCEEVKDSKV
-615 KTIEALGHTLGDWII
+615 IEASGHTLGDWII

-635 VEAAGSR
+635 VETAGSR
-642 HKECTVCKAVLEKEE
+642 HKECETCGAILEKEE
-657 IKKLEQYSILDGAGS
+657 IKKLELPAYKIIDGAES
-672 TWESKEN
+672 TWTQNTNTDGS
-679 ETSSDDK
+679 
-686 PSEYKPENETLS
+686 LV
-698 IRGSG
+698 IRGDG
-703 EVTKFVEVKV
+703 AIAKFKEVRVDGVVIDVKN
-713 DDKVVA
+713 
-719 PEYYTVTEGS
+719 YTVTEGS
-729 TIITLKAEYLRTL
+729 TIITLKTEYLKTL
-742 SAGNHTFEIAWTDGF
+742 PAGKHTFEIAWTDGS
-757 AATYFTVAR
+757 AATYFTVAGS
-766 NTVEEDKK
+766 TTEEDNKLEDNK
-774 PEDKKDEGNIE
+774 VEDNTINDKKA
-785 KDKKTEDNNVENSL
+785 EDNNVENSR
-799 SAADSNASVKTGDTT
+799 SDVDSNASLKTGDTT
-814 DVRLWLLLLVS
+814 DIRLWLILLMS
-825 TLTVMTGL
+825 ALTIMTGL
-833 MVEIKGE
+833 TVKSKRNDCE
-840 K
+840 

>member
-6 VSISLK
+6 VSDSLRK
-12 RLFSIIMISI
+12 LFSIIMISI

-44 SNPYIVTNFEEFK
+44 NNPYIVTDFKEFK
-57 KGINKGYIKLAND
+57 NGINKGYIKLAKD
-70 IDFTKYIYMEVDSS
+70 IDFTQYIYMEVDSS

-98 ETRNSRYEY
+98 EKRYSYYSY
-107 GISVKNKSSSG
+107 GIGLKNESG
-118 CGLFEITDSN
+118 AGGLFEITDSN

-140 GEPLTGGIITGFR
+140 NEPLTGGIITGFR
-153 YDMDSSAGGTTCCL
+153 YDMNSSAGGSTSCL
-167 SISNLNCVLEGVTF
+167 SINNLNCVLDGVTF
-181 YDNTTG
+181 FDNTTG
-187 GGGSCINKIG
+187 GGGSCIDKFG
-197 ANGTLEIN
+197 ENGTLEIN

-211 NKSNHWASCVWVGIA
+211 NKSNYWASCVWVGTS
-226 RSDNRKDACLITDSV
+226 RSDNRNDQCLITDSV

-262 KNCLFENNKCDSG
+262 KNCLFENNECDSG
-275 GTLSVSHYGTLE
+275 GTVNVSHYGTLE
-287 VVDTDV
+287 VVDTDI
-293 TGNVCASD
+293 TGNICTSD
-301 EEDEYT
+301 EEGDST
-307 TAGIFIDSCG
+307 TAGICIDACG

-338 LIFNFNGID
+338 LIFYPHGIK
-347 RFPIVLGERFDAVS
+347 RFLIVLGEQFDEAS
-361 KAGLKVSK
+361 KVGLKVRK
-369 DAINYAYKVIENI
+369 DAINYAYDVIENI
-382 GEFKECFVCDHEN
+382 GEFKESFVCDHEN

-423 ATCVMPGHIEY
+423 ATCIRPGNIEY

-469 VTKPAACTESGVK
+469 VTKPVACTESGVK

-559 GSVKHACDICGYIE
+559 GSVKRACDICGYIE

-615 KTIEALGHTLGDWII
+615 KAIEALGHTLGDWII

-635 VEAAGSR
+635 VETAGSR
-642 HKECTVCKAVLEKEE
+642 HKECETCGAILEKEE
-657 IKKLEQYSILDGAGS
+657 IKKLELPAYKIIDGAES
-672 TWESKEN
+672 TWTQNTNTDGS
-679 ETSSDDK
+679 
-686 PSEYKPENETLS
+686 LV
-698 IRGSG
+698 IRGDG
-703 EVTKFVEVKV
+703 AIAKFKEVRVDGVVIDVKN
-713 DDKVVA
+713 
-719 PEYYTVTEGS
+719 YTVTEGS
-729 TIITLKAEYLRTL
+729 TIITLKTEYLKTL
-742 SAGNHTFEIAWTDGF
+742 PAGKHTFEIAWIDGS
-757 AATYFTVAR
+757 AATYFTVAGS
-766 NTVEEDKK
+766 TTEEDNKLEDNK
-774 PEDKKDEGNIE
+774 VEDNTIDDKKA
-785 KDKKTEDNNVENSL
+785 EDNNVENSR
-799 SAADSNASVKTGDTT
+799 SDVDSNASLKTGDTT
-814 DVRLWLLLLVS
+814 DIRLWLILLMS
-825 TLTVMTGL
+825 ALTIMTGL
-833 MVEIKGE
+833 TVKSKRNDCE
-840 K
+840 